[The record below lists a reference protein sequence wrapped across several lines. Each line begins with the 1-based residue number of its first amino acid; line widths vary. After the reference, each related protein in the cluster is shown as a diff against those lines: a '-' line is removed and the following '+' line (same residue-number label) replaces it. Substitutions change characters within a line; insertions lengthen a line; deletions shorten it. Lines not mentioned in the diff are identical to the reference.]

1 MKRILISAALLAATT
16 SALQA
21 HTLDGIVK
29 DNKTGEPLIG
39 TVIRVKELPN
49 VSTTTGLD
57 GTFTLHELPDKGKF
71 TIIVTYM
78 SYKTKEMVVDLA
90 KDYSK
95 GGKDGKDGQ
104 FTIAM
109 DEDTKQL
116 GEVVVTGHREYR
128 SDRSA
133 VETVKNAGNVLN
145 VMSQQSIQLSP
156 DVNVASVLQRVSGVT
171 MERDASGEASY
182 AILRGMDKR
191 YNYTLVNGVKIPSPD
206 DKNRYIPLN
215 IFPSDLM
222 DRLVVSKSLTA
233 DMEGDAA
240 GGVVDMV
247 MKDAPSRFQLQANA
261 AIGATDYFWKDGRN
275 YLTSNR
281 SDYTHKAPYEAFG
294 SEYKAQMGSSKD
306 GSSQIGD
313 FKAGP
318 TQLKSYSNP
327 APNFIGGLSI
337 GNRFWND
344 RLGVMLAGSIQNTFR
359 GTERTYNSV
368 KMASGEQAMYISNL
382 HHRYYSIHDLTAG
395 AHAKIDLTL
404 GNQLMPGAHKLEW
417 YNMYVRTNSKGIRYN
432 NGISTEYIGADSYTQ
447 DDEVRSTS
455 ITQTIFATNLKGTHH
470 LSKDFTIDWS
480 GIFSQAKE
488 EDPDRTYVTLTNT
501 VSTSSADVTASSDGS
516 SDVDAV
522 GGSIWDTN
530 KNIVKTL
537 PKSMERRYQHNKDTD
552 WAGYIN
558 LSYDTHF
565 ANGVDALWKAG
576 AQYRCKERSNRY
588 YSYIFN
594 PADISQQL
602 NGNGLD
608 QFAAIDWVCKTPYS
622 QASQLN
628 YDSKEH
634 IGGAYAMV
642 TFRSNLG
649 ELNAGFRA
657 EHTNQIYT
665 MLQHFRNMGQVGEQ
679 SYWDYLPSASI
690 KWTPTKK
697 MNVRLSYYRSI
708 NRPGF
713 YEIVPYQI
721 QGEEYQEKG
730 NPNLKRARIDNIDLR
745 WEWFPSATEQV
756 LAGVFYKYL
765 KDPIEQVFVTS
776 DGKIG
781 AGTDA
786 YYLPDNLGNAKNMG
800 FEIDVIKYIRHF
812 GLKANYTYTHSE
824 ITTSKREYQEG
835 SAEYKTGVTQTRPLV
850 NQAPHTANLSLL
862 YKDTSHGW
870 NAQLAAS
877 YTGTKLALVSPFKDA
892 DQWDKAMFG
901 LDLSAEKQFKNGFSV
916 FLKANNLLDAK
927 RERFL
932 KTVNKSNLE
941 YEGQKSDKTIV
952 GTYQYGR
959 TFLLG
964 VRYKL

>member
-1 MKRILISAALLAATT
+1 MSAALLAA
-16 SALQA
+16 SATAIHA

-39 TVIRVKELPN
+39 TVVRVKELPN
-49 VSTTTGLD
+49 VGTTTGLD
-57 GTFTLHELPDKGKF
+57 GSFTLHELPDKGKYTLVVSF
-71 TIIVTYM
+71 M
-78 SYKTKEMVVDLA
+78 AYKTKEIVVDVA
-90 KDYSK
+90 NDDKVD
-95 GGKDGKDGQ
+95 
-104 FTIAM
+104 IPM
-109 DEDTKQL
+109 DEDLKQL
-116 GEVVVTGHREYR
+116 GEVVVTGRREYR

-145 VMSQQSIQLSP
+145 VMSLQSIQLSP

-247 MKDAPSRFQLQANA
+247 MKDAPSRFQFQANA
-261 AIGATDYFWKDGRN
+261 AIGTTDYFWKDGRD

-281 SDYTHKAPYEAFG
+281 SDYTKKAPYEAFG
-294 SEYKAQMGSSKD
+294 SEYKASMS
-306 GSSQIGD
+306 D
-313 FKAGP
+313 FKNGP
-318 TQLKSYSNP
+318 MQLKSHSMP
-327 APNFIGGLSI
+327 APNFIGGLSV

-368 KMASGEQAMYISNL
+368 KMASGEQAMYISKLN
-382 HHRYYSIHDLTAG
+382 HRYYSIHDLTTG
-395 AHAKIDLTL
+395 VHAKVDLTL
-404 GNQLMPGAHKLEW
+404 PKHKIEW
-417 YNMYVRTNSKGIRYN
+417 YNMYVRTNSKGVRYN
-432 NGISTEYIGADSYTQ
+432 NSIGTEYIGANSYTQ
-447 DDEVRSTS
+447 DDEIRSLST
-455 ITQTIFATNLKGTHH
+455 TQSIFATNLKGTHH
-470 LSKDFTIDWS
+470 LTKNFTLDWS

-488 EDPDRTYVTLTNT
+488 EDPDRTYVTLSNS
-501 VSTSSADVTASSDGS
+501 VSTEADAEGNILSGNL
-516 SDVDAV
+516 
-522 GGSIWDTN
+522 WDSN
-530 KNIVKTL
+530 KNITKTF
-537 PKSMERRYQHNKDTD
+537 PKDAERRFQHNKDTD

-558 LSYDTHF
+558 LTYDTHF
-565 ANGVDALWKAG
+565 ANDVEALWKAG
-576 AQYRCKERSNRY
+576 AQYRRKERSNRY
-588 YSYIFN
+588 YSYIFS
-594 PADISQQL
+594 PADNAQDL
-602 NGNGLD
+602 DGNGLE
-608 QFAAIDWVCKTPYS
+608 QFDNVDWVCKTPYS

-634 IGGAYAMV
+634 IGGAYTMV
-642 TFRSNLG
+642 TLKTKLG
-649 ELNAGFRA
+649 ELIAGFRA

-665 MLQHFRNMGQVGEQ
+665 MLQHFRNMGQTGEQ
-679 SYWDYLPSASI
+679 SYWDYLPSASL

-697 MNVRLSYYRSI
+697 MNIRLSYYRSI

-721 QGEEYQEKG
+721 MGEEYQEKG

-745 WEWFPSATEQV
+745 WEWFPSKTEQI

-786 YYLPDNLGNAKNMG
+786 YYMPDNLGNAKNMG

-812 GLKANYTYTHSE
+812 GIKANYTYTYSK
-824 ITTSKREYQEG
+824 ITTSKREYKEG
-835 SAEYKTGVTQTRPLV
+835 SAEYKSGVTQSRPLV
-850 NQAPHTANLSLL
+850 NQAPHTANISLL
-862 YKDTSHGW
+862 YKDTENGW
-870 NAQLAAS
+870 NAQLAS
-877 YTGTKLALVSPFKDA
+877 SFTGAKLALVSPFKDA

-901 LDLSAEKQFKNGFSV
+901 IDLSAEKQFKNGFSI
-916 FLKANNLLDAK
+916 FFKANNLLDAK
-927 RERFL
+927 RERYL
-932 KTVNKSNLE
+932 KTVNESNLQYADQKSN
-941 YEGQKSDKTIV
+941 KTII
-952 GTYQYGR
+952 GTYKYGR

>member
-1 MKRILISAALLAATT
+1 MKRLLFSAALLAA
-16 SALQA
+16 SATAIQA

-49 VSTTTGLD
+49 VGTTTGLD
-57 GTFTLHELPDKGKF
+57 GSFTLHELPDKGKYTLVVSF
-71 TIIVTYM
+71 M
-78 SYKTKEMVVDLA
+78 AYKTKEIVVDVA
-90 KDYSK
+90 NDEKVD
-95 GGKDGKDGQ
+95 
-104 FTIAM
+104 IPM
-109 DEDTKQL
+109 DEDLKQL
-116 GEVVVTGHREYR
+116 GEVVVTGRREYR

-247 MKDAPSRFQLQANA
+247 MKDAPSCFQFQANA
-261 AIGATDYFWKDGRN
+261 AIGTTDYFWKDGRD

-281 SDYTHKAPYEAFG
+281 SDYTKKAPYEAFG
-294 SEYKAQMGSSKD
+294 SEYKASMS
-306 GSSQIGD
+306 D
-313 FKAGP
+313 FKNGP
-318 TQLKSYSNP
+318 VQLKSHSMP
-327 APNFIGGLSI
+327 APNFIGGLSV

-344 RLGVMLAGSIQNTFR
+344 RLGVILAGSIQNTFR

-368 KMASGEQAMYISNL
+368 KMASGKQAMYISKLN
-382 HHRYYSIHDLTAG
+382 HRYYSIHDLTTG

-404 GNQLMPGAHKLEW
+404 PGHKIEW
-417 YNMYVRTNSKGIRYN
+417 YNMYVRTNSKGVRYN
-432 NGISTEYIGADSYTQ
+432 NSIGTEYIGANSYTQ
-447 DDEVRSTS
+447 DDEIRSLST
-455 ITQTIFATNLKGTHH
+455 TQSIFATNLKGTHH
-470 LSKDFTIDWS
+470 LTKNFTLDWS

-488 EDPDRTYVTLTNT
+488 EDPDRTYVTLSNS
-501 VSTSSADVTASSDGS
+501 VSTEADADGNILS
-516 SDVDAV
+516 
-522 GGSIWDTN
+522 GNLWDTN
-530 KNIVKTL
+530 KNITKTF
-537 PKSMERRYQHNKDTD
+537 PKDAERRFQHNMDTD

-558 LSYDTHF
+558 LTYDTHF
-565 ANGVDALWKAG
+565 ANDVEALWKAG
-576 AQYRCKERSNRY
+576 AQYRRKERCNRY
-588 YSYIFN
+588 YSYIFS
-594 PADISQQL
+594 PADNAQDL
-602 NGNGLD
+602 DGNGLE
-608 QFAAIDWVCKTPYS
+608 QFDNVDWVCKTPYS

-642 TFRSNLG
+642 TLKTKLG
-649 ELNAGFRA
+649 ELIAGFRA

-665 MLQHFRNMGQVGEQ
+665 MLQHFRNMGQIGEQ
-679 SYWDYLPSASI
+679 SYWDYLPSASL
-690 KWTPTKK
+690 KWTPTKN
-697 MNVRLSYYRSI
+697 MNIRLSYYRSI

-721 QGEEYQEKG
+721 MGEEYQEKG

-745 WEWFPSATEQV
+745 WEWFPSKTEQI

-786 YYLPDNLGNAKNMG
+786 YYMPDNLGNAKNMG

-812 GLKANYTYTHSE
+812 GIKANYTYTYSK
-824 ITTSKREYQEG
+824 ITTSKREYKEG
-835 SAEYKTGVTQTRPLV
+835 SAEYKSGVTQSRPLV
-850 NQAPHTANLSLL
+850 NQAPHTANISLL
-862 YKDTSHGW
+862 YKDTENGW
-870 NAQLAAS
+870 NAQLAS
-877 YTGTKLALVSPFKDA
+877 SFTGAKLALVSPFKDA

-901 LDLSAEKQFKNGFSV
+901 LDLSAEKQFKNGFSI
-916 FLKANNLLDAK
+916 FFKANNLLDAK
-927 RERFL
+927 RERYL
-932 KTVNKSNLE
+932 KTVNESNLE

>member
-1 MKRILISAALLAATT
+1 MKQFILSAVLIAA
-16 SALQA
+16 SATVVSA

-29 DNKTGEPLIG
+29 DNRTGEPLIG
-39 TVIRVKELPN
+39 SVVEVKELPS
-49 VSTTTGLD
+49 VKTTTGLD
-57 GTFTLHELPDKGKF
+57 GSFTLHELPDKGRY
-71 TIIVTYM
+71 TLVVRYI
-78 SYKTKEMVVDLA
+78 SYKTREIPVEVSDKGVV
-90 KDYSK
+90 
-95 GGKDGKDGQ
+95 
-104 FTIAM
+104 TITL
-109 DEDTKQL
+109 DEDLHQL
-116 GEVVVTGHREYR
+116 GEVVIKGHKEYH

-133 VETVKNAGNVLN
+133 IDMEKTAGNVLN

-247 MKDAPSRFQLQANA
+247 MKDAPSHFQIQANA
-261 AIGATDYFWKDGRN
+261 AVGTSDYFWKDGRD
-275 YLTSNR
+275 YLSSNR
-281 SDYTHKAPYEAFG
+281 SDYTHKAPYEANG
-294 SEYKAQMGSSKD
+294 ANYRATTA
-306 GSSQIGD
+306 D
-313 FKAGP
+313 FSNGP
-318 TQLKSYSNP
+318 TQISRHSMP

-337 GNRFWND
+337 GIRFWKD
-344 RLGVMLAGSIQNTFR
+344 RIGVMLAGSIQNTFR

-368 KMASGEQAMYISNL
+368 KMASGEQSMYISSL
-382 HHRYYSIHDLTAG
+382 QHRYYSIHDLTAG
-395 AHAKIDLTL
+395 VHAKVDL
-404 GNQLMPGAHKLEW
+404 QLENNKLEW
-417 YNMYVRTNSKGIRYN
+417 YNMYVCTNSKSVRYN
-432 NGISTEYIGADSYTQ
+432 NSVNTEYISSDSYTQ
-447 DDEVRSTS
+447 DDETRSLS
-455 ITQTIFATNLKGTHH
+455 QTQSIFATHLKGTHH
-470 LSKDFTIDWS
+470 LTKDFTADWA
-480 GIFSQAKE
+480 GIFSQAKA
-488 EDPDRTYVTLTNT
+488 EDPDRVYLSLTNT
-501 VSTSSADVTASSDGS
+501 VQSADGVDGS
-516 SDVDAV
+516 LWS
-522 GGSIWDTN
+522 GN
-530 KNIVKTL
+530 KNILKTL
-537 PKSMERRYQHNKDTD
+537 PKNMERRFQHNTDKD

-558 LSYDTHF
+558 LAYNSQLGNDI
-565 ANGVDALWKAG
+565 NALWKAG
-576 AQYRCKERSNRY
+576 AQYRRKERGNRY

-594 PADISQQL
+594 PSDISQKL
-602 NGNGLD
+602 DGNGFD
-608 QFAAIDWVCKTPYS
+608 QFAAIDWTCKTPYS

-634 IGGAYAMV
+634 IGAAYIM
-642 TFRSNLG
+642 TTLKSRWG
-649 ELNAGFRA
+649 ELNAGVRA

-665 MLQHFRNMGQVGEQ
+665 MLQKFRNMGQVGEQ
-679 SYWDYLPSASI
+679 SDWDWLPSASI

-721 QGEEYQEKG
+721 MGEEYQEKG
-730 NPNLKRARIDNIDLR
+730 NPNLKRARIDNVDLR

-765 KDPIEQVFVTS
+765 QDPIEQVFVAA
-776 DGKIG
+776 DGKLGSG
-781 AGTDA
+781 ADA
-786 YYLPDNLGNAKNMG
+786 YYMPDNLGNAKNYG
-800 FEIDVIKYIRHF
+800 FEIDVVKYIRHF
-812 GLKANYTYTHSE
+812 GIKANYTYTHST
-824 ITTSKREYQEG
+824 ITTTKREYKEG

-862 YKDTSHGW
+862 YKDTNYGW

-901 LDLSAEKQFKNGFSV
+901 LDFSMEKKFPCGVSV

-927 RERFL
+927 RERYL
-932 KTVNKSNLE
+932 KTVNQSNLE
-941 YEGQKSDKTIV
+941 YEGQRSDKTIV
-952 GTYQYGR
+952 GTYKYGR
-959 TFLLG
+959 TFLIG
-964 VRYKL
+964 VRVKM

>member
-1 MKRILISAALLAATT
+1 MKRLFMSAALLAA
-16 SALQA
+16 SATAIQA

-39 TVIRVKELPN
+39 TVVRVKELPN
-49 VSTTTGLD
+49 VGTTTGLD
-57 GTFTLHELPDKGKF
+57 GSFTLHELPDKGKYTLVVSF
-71 TIIVTYM
+71 M
-78 SYKTKEMVVDLA
+78 AYKTKEIVVDVA
-90 KDYSK
+90 NDDKVD
-95 GGKDGKDGQ
+95 
-104 FTIAM
+104 IPM
-109 DEDTKQL
+109 DEDLKQL
-116 GEVVVTGHREYR
+116 GEVVVTGRREYR

-247 MKDAPSRFQLQANA
+247 MKDAPSCFQLQANA
-261 AIGATDYFWKDGRN
+261 AIGTTDYFWKDGRD

-281 SDYTHKAPYEAFG
+281 SDYTKKAPYEAFG
-294 SEYKAQMGSSKD
+294 SEYKASMS
-306 GSSQIGD
+306 D
-313 FKAGP
+313 FKNGP
-318 TQLKSYSNP
+318 MQLKSHSMP
-327 APNFIGGLSI
+327 APNFIGGLSV

-368 KMASGEQAMYISNL
+368 KMASGEQAMYISKLN
-382 HHRYYSIHDLTAG
+382 HRYYSIHDLTTG
-395 AHAKIDLTL
+395 VHAKVDLTL
-404 GNQLMPGAHKLEW
+404 PKHKIEW
-417 YNMYVRTNSKGIRYN
+417 YNMYVRTNSKGVRYN
-432 NGISTEYIGADSYTQ
+432 NSIGTEYIGANSYTQ
-447 DDEVRSTS
+447 DDEIRSLST
-455 ITQTIFATNLKGTHH
+455 TQSIFATNLKGTHH
-470 LSKDFTIDWS
+470 LTKNFTLDWS

-488 EDPDRTYVTLTNT
+488 EDPDRTYVTLSNS
-501 VSTSSADVTASSDGS
+501 VSTEADADGNILS
-516 SDVDAV
+516 
-522 GGSIWDTN
+522 GNLWDTN
-530 KNIVKTL
+530 KNITKTF
-537 PKSMERRYQHNKDTD
+537 PKDAERRFQHNMDTD

-558 LSYDTHF
+558 LTYDTHF
-565 ANGVDALWKAG
+565 ANDVEALWKAG
-576 AQYRCKERSNRY
+576 AQYRRKERSNRY
-588 YSYIFN
+588 YSYIFS
-594 PADISQQL
+594 PADNAQDL
-602 NGNGLD
+602 DGNGLE
-608 QFAAIDWVCKTPYS
+608 QFDNVDWVCKTPYS

-634 IGGAYAMV
+634 IGGAYTMV
-642 TFRSNLG
+642 TLKTKLG
-649 ELNAGFRA
+649 ELIAGFRA

-665 MLQHFRNMGQVGEQ
+665 MLQHFRNMGQTGEQ
-679 SYWDYLPSASI
+679 SYWDYLPSASL

-697 MNVRLSYYRSI
+697 MNIRLSYYRSI

-721 QGEEYQEKG
+721 MGEEYQEKG

-745 WEWFPSATEQV
+745 WEWFPSKTEQI

-786 YYLPDNLGNAKNMG
+786 YYMPDNLGNAKNMG

-812 GLKANYTYTHSE
+812 GIKANYTYTYSK
-824 ITTSKREYQEG
+824 ITTSKREYKEG
-835 SAEYKTGVTQTRPLV
+835 SAEYKSGVTQSRPLV
-850 NQAPHTANLSLL
+850 NQAPHTANISLL
-862 YKDTSHGW
+862 YKDTENGW
-870 NAQLAAS
+870 NAQLAS
-877 YTGTKLALVSPFKDA
+877 SFTGAKLALVSPFKDA
-892 DQWDKAMFG
+892 DQWDNAMFG
-901 LDLSAEKQFKNGFSV
+901 IDLSAEKQFKNGFSI
-916 FLKANNLLDAK
+916 FFKANNLLDAK
-927 RERFL
+927 RERYL
-932 KTVNKSNLE
+932 KTVNESNLQYADQKSN
-941 YEGQKSDKTIV
+941 KTII
-952 GTYQYGR
+952 GTYKYGR

>member
-1 MKRILISAALLAATT
+1 MKRFLLSAALLAAAT
-16 SALQA
+16 SAIHA
-21 HTLDGIVK
+21 HTLDGVVK

-71 TIIVTYM
+71 TIIVSYM
-78 SYKTKEMVVDLA
+78 SYKTREMVVDVA
-90 KDYSK
+90 K
-95 GGKDGKDGQ
+95 KDKVD
-104 FTIAM
+104 IPM
-109 DEDTKQL
+109 DEDLKQL

-133 VETVKNAGNVLN
+133 IETVKNAGNVLN

-247 MKDAPSRFQLQANA
+247 MKDAPSRFQIQANA
-261 AIGATDYFWKDGRN
+261 AIGASDYFWKDGRD

-281 SDYTHKAPYEAFG
+281 SDYTKKSPYEAFG
-294 SEYKAQMGSSKD
+294 KDYKAQMS
-306 GSSQIGD
+306 D
-313 FKAGP
+313 FKNGP
-318 TQLKSYSNP
+318 VQLKSHSLP

-344 RLGVMLAGSIQNTFR
+344 RLGVMLAGSVQNVFR

-382 HHRYYSIHDLTAG
+382 HHRYYSIHDLTTG
-395 AHAKIDLTL
+395 AHAKFDLTL
-404 GNQLMPGAHKLEW
+404 PGNKLEW

-432 NGISTEYIGADSYTQ
+432 SGINTEYIGADSYTQ
-447 DDEVRSTS
+447 DDEIRSLST
-455 ITQTIFATNLKGTHH
+455 TQSIFATNLKGTHH
-470 LSKDFTIDWS
+470 LTKDFTVDWS
-480 GIFSQAKE
+480 GVFSQAKE

-501 VSTSSADVTASSDGS
+501 ISRTAENGG
-516 SDVDAV
+516 DAV
-522 GGSIWDTN
+522 SGSILDGDILEGDIWEGD
-530 KNIVKTL
+530 KNITKTL
-537 PKSMERRYQHNKDTD
+537 PKSAERRFQHNKDTD

-565 ANGVDALWKAG
+565 ANDVEALWKAG
-576 AQYRCKERSNRY
+576 AQYRRKERSNRY

-594 PADISQQL
+594 PADISQRL
-602 NGNGLD
+602 DGNGID
-608 QFAAIDWVCKTPYS
+608 QYANIDWVCKTPYS

-642 TFRSNLG
+642 TLKSELG

-665 MLQHFRNMGQVGEQ
+665 MLQHFRNMGQTGEQ

-721 QGEEYQEKG
+721 MGEEYQEKG

-745 WEWFPSATEQV
+745 WEWFPSKTEQI

-786 YYLPDNLGNAKNMG
+786 YYTPDNLGNAKNMG

-812 GLKANYTYTHSE
+812 GVKANYTYTHSE

-850 NQAPHTANLSLL
+850 NQAPHTANISLL
-862 YKDTSHGW
+862 YKDTEHGW
-870 NAQLAAS
+870 NAQLAS
-877 YTGTKLALVSPFKDA
+877 SFTGTKLALVSPFKDA

-916 FLKANNLLDAK
+916 FFKANNLLDAK
-927 RERFL
+927 RERYL

-952 GTYQYGR
+952 GTYKYGR

>member
-1 MKRILISAALLAATT
+1 MKILFMSAALLAA
-16 SALQA
+16 SATAIQA

-39 TVIRVKELPN
+39 TVVRVKELPN
-49 VSTTTGLD
+49 VGTTTGLD
-57 GTFTLHELPDKGKF
+57 GSFTLHELPDKGKYTLVVSF
-71 TIIVTYM
+71 M
-78 SYKTKEMVVDLA
+78 AYKTKEIVVDVA
-90 KDYSK
+90 NDDKVD
-95 GGKDGKDGQ
+95 
-104 FTIAM
+104 IPM
-109 DEDTKQL
+109 DEDLKQL
-116 GEVVVTGHREYR
+116 GEVVVTGRREYR

-133 VETVKNAGNVLN
+133 VESVKNAGNVLN
-145 VMSQQSIQLSP
+145 VMSQQSILLSP

-247 MKDAPSRFQLQANA
+247 MKDAPSCFQLQANA
-261 AIGATDYFWKDGRN
+261 AIGNTDYFWKDGRD

-281 SDYTHKAPYEAFG
+281 SDYTKKAPYEAFG
-294 SEYKAQMGSSKD
+294 SEYKASMS
-306 GSSQIGD
+306 D
-313 FKAGP
+313 FKNGP
-318 TQLKSYSNP
+318 MQLKSHSMP
-327 APNFIGGLSI
+327 APNFIGGLSV

-368 KMASGEQAMYISNL
+368 KMASGEQAMYISKLN
-382 HHRYYSIHDLTAG
+382 HRYYSIHDLTTG
-395 AHAKIDLTL
+395 VHAKVDLTL
-404 GNQLMPGAHKLEW
+404 PKHKIEW
-417 YNMYVRTNSKGIRYN
+417 YNMYVRTNSKGVRYN
-432 NGISTEYIGADSYTQ
+432 NSIGTEYIGANSYTQ
-447 DDEVRSTS
+447 DDEIRSLST
-455 ITQTIFATNLKGTHH
+455 TQSIFATNLKGTHH
-470 LSKDFTIDWS
+470 LTKNFTLDWS

-488 EDPDRTYVTLTNT
+488 EDPDRTYVTLSNS
-501 VSTSSADVTASSDGS
+501 VSTEADADGNILS
-516 SDVDAV
+516 
-522 GGSIWDTN
+522 GNLWDSN
-530 KNIVKTL
+530 KNITKTF
-537 PKSMERRYQHNKDTD
+537 PKDAERRFQHNKDTD

-558 LSYDTHF
+558 LTYDTHF
-565 ANGVDALWKAG
+565 ANDVEALWKAG
-576 AQYRCKERSNRY
+576 AQYRRKERSNRY
-588 YSYIFN
+588 YSYIFS
-594 PADISQQL
+594 PADNAQDL
-602 NGNGLD
+602 DGNGLE
-608 QFAAIDWVCKTPYS
+608 QFDNVDWVCKTPYS

-634 IGGAYAMV
+634 IGGAYTMV
-642 TFRSNLG
+642 TLKTKLG
-649 ELNAGFRA
+649 ELIAGFRA

-665 MLQHFRNMGQVGEQ
+665 MLQHFRNMGQTGEQ
-679 SYWDYLPSASI
+679 SYWDYLPSASL
-690 KWTPTKK
+690 KWTPTKN
-697 MNVRLSYYRSI
+697 MNIRLSYYRSI

-721 QGEEYQEKG
+721 MGEEYQEKG

-745 WEWFPSATEQV
+745 WEWFPSKTEQI

-786 YYLPDNLGNAKNMG
+786 YYMPDNLGNAKNMG

-812 GLKANYTYTHSE
+812 GIKANYTYTYSK
-824 ITTSKREYQEG
+824 ITTSKREYKEG
-835 SAEYKTGVTQTRPLV
+835 SAEYKSGVTQSRPLV
-850 NQAPHTANLSLL
+850 NQAPHTANISLL
-862 YKDTSHGW
+862 YKDTENGW
-870 NAQLAAS
+870 NAQLAS
-877 YTGTKLALVSPFKDA
+877 SFTGAKLALVSPFKDA
-892 DQWDKAMFG
+892 DQWEKAMFG
-901 LDLSAEKQFKNGFSV
+901 LDLSAEKQFKNGFSI
-916 FLKANNLLDAK
+916 FFKANNLLDAK
-927 RERFL
+927 RERYL
-932 KTVNKSNLE
+932 KTVNESNLE

>member
-1 MKRILISAALLAATT
+1 MKRLFMSAALLAA
-16 SALQA
+16 SATAIQA

-39 TVIRVKELPN
+39 TVVRVKELPN
-49 VSTTTGLD
+49 VGTTTGLD
-57 GTFTLHELPDKGKF
+57 GSFTLHELPDKGKYTLVVSF
-71 TIIVTYM
+71 M
-78 SYKTKEMVVDLA
+78 AYKTKEIVVDVA
-90 KDYSK
+90 NDDKVD
-95 GGKDGKDGQ
+95 
-104 FTIAM
+104 IPM
-109 DEDTKQL
+109 DEDLKQL
-116 GEVVVTGHREYR
+116 GEVVVTGRREYR

-222 DRLVVSKSLTA
+222 ERLVVSKSLTA

-247 MKDAPSRFQLQANA
+247 MKDAPSCFQFQANA
-261 AIGATDYFWKDGRN
+261 AIGTTDYFWKDGRD
-275 YLTSNR
+275 YITSNR
-281 SDYTHKAPYEAFG
+281 SDYTKKAPYEAFG
-294 SEYKAQMGSSKD
+294 SEYKASMS
-306 GSSQIGD
+306 D
-313 FKAGP
+313 FKNGP
-318 TQLKSYSNP
+318 VQLKSHSMP
-327 APNFIGGLSI
+327 APNFIGGLSV

-344 RLGVMLAGSIQNTFR
+344 RLGVILAGSIQNTFR

-368 KMASGEQAMYISNL
+368 KMASGEQAMYISKLN
-382 HHRYYSIHDLTAG
+382 HRYYSIHDLTTG

-404 GNQLMPGAHKLEW
+404 PGHKIEW
-417 YNMYVRTNSKGIRYN
+417 YNMYVRTNSKGVRYN
-432 NGISTEYIGADSYTQ
+432 NSIGTEYIGANSYTQ
-447 DDEVRSTS
+447 DDEIRSLST
-455 ITQTIFATNLKGTHH
+455 TQSIFATNLKGTHH
-470 LSKDFTIDWS
+470 LTKNFTLDWS

-488 EDPDRTYVTLTNT
+488 EDPDRTYVTLSNS
-501 VSTSSADVTASSDGS
+501 VSTEADADGNILS
-516 SDVDAV
+516 
-522 GGSIWDTN
+522 GNLWDTN
-530 KNIVKTL
+530 KNITKTF
-537 PKSMERRYQHNKDTD
+537 PKDAERRFQHNMDTD

-558 LSYDTHF
+558 LTYDTHF
-565 ANGVDALWKAG
+565 ANDVEALWKAG
-576 AQYRCKERSNRY
+576 AQFRRKERSNRY
-588 YSYIFN
+588 YSYIFS
-594 PADISQQL
+594 PADNAQDL
-602 NGNGLD
+602 DGNGLE
-608 QFAAIDWVCKTPYS
+608 QFDNVDWVCKTPYS

-628 YDSKEH
+628 YNSKEH

-642 TFRSNLG
+642 TLKTKLG
-649 ELNAGFRA
+649 ELIAGFRA

-665 MLQHFRNMGQVGEQ
+665 MLQHFRNMGQIGEQ
-679 SYWDYLPSASI
+679 SYWDYLPSASL
-690 KWTPTKK
+690 KWTPTKN
-697 MNVRLSYYRSI
+697 MNIRLSYYRSI

-721 QGEEYQEKG
+721 MGEEYQEKG

-745 WEWFPSATEQV
+745 WEWFPSKTEQI

-786 YYLPDNLGNAKNMG
+786 YYMPDNLGNAKNMG

-812 GLKANYTYTHSE
+812 GIKANYTYTYSK
-824 ITTSKREYQEG
+824 ITTSKREYKEG
-835 SAEYKTGVTQTRPLV
+835 SAEYKSGVTQSRPLV
-850 NQAPHTANLSLL
+850 NQAPHTANISLL
-862 YKDTSHGW
+862 YKDTENGW
-870 NAQLAAS
+870 NAQLAS
-877 YTGTKLALVSPFKDA
+877 SFTGAKLALVSPFKDA

-901 LDLSAEKQFKNGFSV
+901 LDLSAEKQFKNGFSI
-916 FLKANNLLDAK
+916 FFKANNLLDAK
-927 RERFL
+927 RERYL
-932 KTVNKSNLE
+932 KTVNESNLE

>member
-1 MKRILISAALLAATT
+1 MKRLFMSAALLAA
-16 SALQA
+16 SATAIQA

-39 TVIRVKELPN
+39 TVVRVKELPN
-49 VSTTTGLD
+49 VGTTTGLD
-57 GTFTLHELPDKGKF
+57 GSFTLHELPDKGKYTLVISF
-71 TIIVTYM
+71 M
-78 SYKTKEMVVDLA
+78 AYKTKEIVVDVA
-90 KDYSK
+90 NDDKVD
-95 GGKDGKDGQ
+95 
-104 FTIAM
+104 IPM
-109 DEDTKQL
+109 DEDLKQL
-116 GEVVVTGHREYR
+116 GEVVVTGRREYR

-247 MKDAPSRFQLQANA
+247 MKDAPSCFQLQANA
-261 AIGATDYFWKDGRN
+261 AIGTTDYFWKDGRD

-281 SDYTHKAPYEAFG
+281 SDYTKKAPYEAFG
-294 SEYKAQMGSSKD
+294 SEYKASMS
-306 GSSQIGD
+306 D
-313 FKAGP
+313 FKNGP
-318 TQLKSYSNP
+318 MQLKSHSMP
-327 APNFIGGLSI
+327 APNFIGGLSV

-368 KMASGEQAMYISNL
+368 KMASGEQAMYISKLN
-382 HHRYYSIHDLTAG
+382 HRYYSIHDLTTG
-395 AHAKIDLTL
+395 VHAKFDLTL
-404 GNQLMPGAHKLEW
+404 PEHKIEW
-417 YNMYVRTNSKGIRYN
+417 YNMYVRTNSKGVRYN
-432 NGISTEYIGADSYTQ
+432 NSIGTEYIGANSYTQ
-447 DDEVRSTS
+447 DDEIRSLST
-455 ITQTIFATNLKGTHH
+455 TQSIFATNLKGTHH
-470 LSKDFTIDWS
+470 LTKNFTLDWS

-488 EDPDRTYVTLTNT
+488 EDPDRTYVTLSNS
-501 VSTSSADVTASSDGS
+501 VSTEADADGNILS
-516 SDVDAV
+516 
-522 GGSIWDTN
+522 GNLWDTN
-530 KNIVKTL
+530 KNITKTF
-537 PKSMERRYQHNKDTD
+537 PKDAERRFQHNMDTD

-558 LSYDTHF
+558 LTYDTHF
-565 ANGVDALWKAG
+565 ANDVEALWKAG
-576 AQYRCKERSNRY
+576 AQYRRKERSNRY
-588 YSYIFN
+588 YSYIFS
-594 PADISQQL
+594 PADNAQDL
-602 NGNGLD
+602 DGNGLE
-608 QFAAIDWVCKTPYS
+608 QFDNVDWVCKTPYS

-642 TFRSNLG
+642 TLKTKIG

-665 MLQHFRNMGQVGEQ
+665 MLQHFRNMGQMGEQ
-679 SYWDYLPSASI
+679 SYWDYLPSASL

-697 MNVRLSYYRSI
+697 MNIRLSYYRSI

-721 QGEEYQEKG
+721 MGEEYQEKG

-745 WEWFPSATEQV
+745 WEWFPSKTEQI

-786 YYLPDNLGNAKNMG
+786 YYMPDNLGNAKNMG

-812 GLKANYTYTHSE
+812 GIKANYTYTYSK
-824 ITTSKREYQEG
+824 ITTSKREYKEG
-835 SAEYKTGVTQTRPLV
+835 SAEYKSGVTQSRPLV
-850 NQAPHTANLSLL
+850 NQAPHTANISLL
-862 YKDTSHGW
+862 YKDTENGW
-870 NAQLAAS
+870 NAQLAS
-877 YTGTKLALVSPFKDA
+877 SFTGAKLALVSPFKDA

-901 LDLSAEKQFKNGFSV
+901 LDLSAEKQFKNGFSI
-916 FLKANNLLDAK
+916 FFKANNLLDAK
-927 RERFL
+927 RERYL
-932 KTVNKSNLE
+932 KTVNESNLQYADQKSN
-941 YEGQKSDKTIV
+941 KTII
-952 GTYQYGR
+952 GTYKYGR

>member
-1 MKRILISAALLAATT
+1 MKRLFMSAALLAA
-16 SALQA
+16 SATAIQA

-39 TVIRVKELPN
+39 TVVRVKELPN
-49 VSTTTGLD
+49 VGTTTGLD
-57 GTFTLHELPDKGKF
+57 GSFTLHELPDKGKYTLVVSF
-71 TIIVTYM
+71 M
-78 SYKTKEMVVDLA
+78 AYKTKEIVVDVA
-90 KDYSK
+90 NDDKVD
-95 GGKDGKDGQ
+95 
-104 FTIAM
+104 IPM
-109 DEDTKQL
+109 DEDLKQL
-116 GEVVVTGHREYR
+116 GEVVVTGRREYR

-133 VETVKNAGNVLN
+133 VESVKNAGNVLN

-247 MKDAPSRFQLQANA
+247 MKDAPSCFQLQANA
-261 AIGATDYFWKDGRN
+261 AIGTTDYFWKDGRD

-281 SDYTHKAPYEAFG
+281 SDYTKKAPYEAFG
-294 SEYKAQMGSSKD
+294 SEYKASMS
-306 GSSQIGD
+306 D
-313 FKAGP
+313 FKNGP
-318 TQLKSYSNP
+318 MQLKSHSMP
-327 APNFIGGLSI
+327 APNFIGGLSV

-368 KMASGEQAMYISNL
+368 KMASGEQAMYISKLN
-382 HHRYYSIHDLTAG
+382 HRYYSIHDLTTG
-395 AHAKIDLTL
+395 VHAKVDLTL
-404 GNQLMPGAHKLEW
+404 PKHKIEW
-417 YNMYVRTNSKGIRYN
+417 YNMYVRTNSKGVRYN
-432 NGISTEYIGADSYTQ
+432 NSIGTEYIGANSYTQ
-447 DDEVRSTS
+447 DDEIRSLST
-455 ITQTIFATNLKGTHH
+455 TQSIFATNLKGTHH
-470 LSKDFTIDWS
+470 LTKNFTLDWS

-488 EDPDRTYVTLTNT
+488 EDPDRTYVTLSNS
-501 VSTSSADVTASSDGS
+501 VSTEADADGNILS
-516 SDVDAV
+516 
-522 GGSIWDTN
+522 GNLWDTN
-530 KNIVKTL
+530 KNITKTF
-537 PKSMERRYQHNKDTD
+537 PKDAERRFQHNMDTD

-558 LSYDTHF
+558 LTYDTHF
-565 ANGVDALWKAG
+565 ANDVEALWKAG
-576 AQYRCKERSNRY
+576 AQYRRKERSNRY
-588 YSYIFN
+588 YSYIFS
-594 PADISQQL
+594 PADNAQDL
-602 NGNGLD
+602 DGNGLE
-608 QFAAIDWVCKTPYS
+608 QFDNVDWVCKTPYS

-628 YDSKEH
+628 YNSKEH
-634 IGGAYAMV
+634 IGGAYTMV
-642 TFRSNLG
+642 TLKTKLG
-649 ELNAGFRA
+649 ELIAGFRA

-665 MLQHFRNMGQVGEQ
+665 MLQHFRNMGQTGEQ
-679 SYWDYLPSASI
+679 SYWDYLPSASL

-697 MNVRLSYYRSI
+697 MNIRLSYYRSI

-721 QGEEYQEKG
+721 MGEEYQEKG

-745 WEWFPSATEQV
+745 WEWFPSKTEQI

-786 YYLPDNLGNAKNMG
+786 YYMPDNLGNAKNMG

-812 GLKANYTYTHSE
+812 GIKANYTYTYSK
-824 ITTSKREYQEG
+824 ITTSKREYKEG
-835 SAEYKTGVTQTRPLV
+835 SAEYKSGVTQSRPLV
-850 NQAPHTANLSLL
+850 NQAPHTANISLL
-862 YKDTSHGW
+862 YKDTENGW
-870 NAQLAAS
+870 NAQLAS
-877 YTGTKLALVSPFKDA
+877 SFTGAKLALVSPFKDA
-892 DQWDKAMFG
+892 DQWEKAMFG
-901 LDLSAEKQFKNGFSV
+901 LDLSAEKQFKNGFSI
-916 FLKANNLLDAK
+916 FFKANNLLDAK
-927 RERFL
+927 RERYL
-932 KTVNKSNLE
+932 KTVNESNLE

>member
-1 MKRILISAALLAATT
+1 MKRLFMSAALLAA
-16 SALQA
+16 SATAIQA

-39 TVIRVKELPN
+39 TVVRVKELPN
-49 VSTTTGLD
+49 VGTTTGLD
-57 GTFTLHELPDKGKF
+57 GSFTLHELPDKGKYTLVVSF
-71 TIIVTYM
+71 M
-78 SYKTKEMVVDLA
+78 AYKTKEIVVDVA
-90 KDYSK
+90 NDDKVD
-95 GGKDGKDGQ
+95 
-104 FTIAM
+104 IPM
-109 DEDTKQL
+109 DEDLKQL
-116 GEVVVTGHREYR
+116 GEVVVTGRREYR

-133 VETVKNAGNVLN
+133 VESVKNAGNVLN

-247 MKDAPSRFQLQANA
+247 MKDAPSRFQFQANA
-261 AIGATDYFWKDGRN
+261 AIGTTDYFWKDGRD

-281 SDYTHKAPYEAFG
+281 SDYTKKAPYEAFG
-294 SEYKAQMGSSKD
+294 SEYKASMS
-306 GSSQIGD
+306 D
-313 FKAGP
+313 FKNGP
-318 TQLKSYSNP
+318 MQLKSHSMP
-327 APNFIGGLSI
+327 APNFIGGLSV

-368 KMASGEQAMYISNL
+368 KMASGEQAMYISKLN
-382 HHRYYSIHDLTAG
+382 HRYYSIHDLTTG
-395 AHAKIDLTL
+395 VHAKVDLTL
-404 GNQLMPGAHKLEW
+404 PKHKIEW
-417 YNMYVRTNSKGIRYN
+417 YNMYVRTNSKGVRYN
-432 NGISTEYIGADSYTQ
+432 NSIGTEYIGANSYTQ
-447 DDEVRSTS
+447 DDEIRSLST
-455 ITQTIFATNLKGTHH
+455 TQSIFATNLKGTHH
-470 LSKDFTIDWS
+470 LTKNFTLDWS

-488 EDPDRTYVTLTNT
+488 EDPDRTYVTLSNS
-501 VSTSSADVTASSDGS
+501 VSTEADAEGNILSGNL
-516 SDVDAV
+516 
-522 GGSIWDTN
+522 WDTN
-530 KNIVKTL
+530 KNITKTF
-537 PKSMERRYQHNKDTD
+537 PKDAERRFQHNMDTD

-558 LSYDTHF
+558 LTYDTHF
-565 ANGVDALWKAG
+565 ANDVEALWKAG
-576 AQYRCKERSNRY
+576 AQYRRKERSNRY
-588 YSYIFN
+588 YSYIFS
-594 PADISQQL
+594 PAENAQDL
-602 NGNGLD
+602 DGNGLE
-608 QFAAIDWVCKTPYS
+608 QFDNVDWVCKTPYS

-642 TFRSNLG
+642 TLKTKIG
-649 ELNAGFRA
+649 ELIAGFRA

-665 MLQHFRNMGQVGEQ
+665 MLQHFRNMGQTGEQ
-679 SYWDYLPSASI
+679 SYWDYLPSASL
-690 KWTPTKK
+690 KWTPTKN
-697 MNVRLSYYRSI
+697 MNIRLSYYRSI

-721 QGEEYQEKG
+721 MGEEYQEKG

-745 WEWFPSATEQV
+745 WEWFPSKTEQI

-786 YYLPDNLGNAKNMG
+786 YYMPDNLGNAKNMG

-812 GLKANYTYTHSE
+812 GIKANYTYTYSK
-824 ITTSKREYQEG
+824 ITTSKREYKEG
-835 SAEYKTGVTQTRPLV
+835 SAEYKSGVTQSRPLV
-850 NQAPHTANLSLL
+850 NQAPHTANISLL
-862 YKDTSHGW
+862 YKDTENGW
-870 NAQLAAS
+870 NAQLAS
-877 YTGTKLALVSPFKDA
+877 SFTGAKLALVSPFKDA

-901 LDLSAEKQFKNGFSV
+901 IDLSAEKQFKNGFSI
-916 FLKANNLLDAK
+916 FFKANNLLDAK
-927 RERFL
+927 RERYL
-932 KTVNKSNLE
+932 KTVNESNLQYADQKSN
-941 YEGQKSDKTIV
+941 KTII
-952 GTYQYGR
+952 GTYKYGR

>member
-1 MKRILISAALLAATT
+1 MKRLLFSAALLAA
-16 SALQA
+16 SATAIQA

-49 VSTTTGLD
+49 VGTTTGLD
-57 GTFTLHELPDKGKF
+57 GSFTLHELPDKGKY
-71 TIIVTYM
+71 TLVVTFM
-78 SYKTKEMVVDLA
+78 AYKTKEIVVDVA
-90 KDYSK
+90 NDEKVD
-95 GGKDGKDGQ
+95 
-104 FTIAM
+104 IPM
-109 DEDTKQL
+109 DEDLKQL

-261 AIGATDYFWKDGRN
+261 AIGTTDYFWKDGRD
-275 YLTSNR
+275 YIISNR
-281 SDYTHKAPYEAFG
+281 SDYTKKAPYEAFG
-294 SEYKAQMGSSKD
+294 SEYKASIS
-306 GSSQIGD
+306 D
-313 FKAGP
+313 FKNGP
-318 TQLKSYSNP
+318 VQLKSHSMP

-368 KMASGEQAMYISNL
+368 KMASGEQAMYISKLN
-382 HHRYYSIHDLTAG
+382 HRYYSIHDLTTG

-404 GNQLMPGAHKLEW
+404 PGHKIEW
-417 YNMYVRTNSKGIRYN
+417 YNMYVRTNSKGVRYN
-432 NGISTEYIGADSYTQ
+432 NTIGTEYIGANSYTQ
-447 DDEVRSTS
+447 DDEIRSLST
-455 ITQTIFATNLKGTHH
+455 TQSIFATNLKGTHH
-470 LSKDFTIDWS
+470 LTKNFTLDWS

-488 EDPDRTYVTLTNT
+488 EDPDRTYVTLSNS
-501 VSTSSADVTASSDGS
+501 VSTEANADGNILSGNL
-516 SDVDAV
+516 
-522 GGSIWDTN
+522 WDTN
-530 KNIVKTL
+530 KNITKTF
-537 PKSMERRYQHNKDTD
+537 PKDAECRFQHNKDTD

-558 LSYDTHF
+558 LTYDTRF
-565 ANGVDALWKAG
+565 ANDVEALWKAG
-576 AQYRCKERSNRY
+576 AQYRRKERSNRY
-588 YSYIFN
+588 YSYIFS
-594 PADISQQL
+594 PADNAQDL
-602 NGNGLD
+602 DGNGLE
-608 QFAAIDWVCKTPYS
+608 QFDNVDWVCKTPYS

-642 TFRSNLG
+642 TFKSKLG

-665 MLQHFRNMGQVGEQ
+665 MLQHFRNMGQTGEQ
-679 SYWDYLPSASI
+679 SYWDYLPSASL

-721 QGEEYQEKG
+721 MGEEYQEKG

-745 WEWFPSATEQV
+745 WEWFPSNTEQV

-781 AGTDA
+781 SGTDA
-786 YYLPDNLGNAKNMG
+786 YYMPDNLGNAKNMG

-812 GLKANYTYTHSE
+812 GIKANYTYTYSK
-824 ITTSKREYQEG
+824 ITTSKREYKEG
-835 SAEYKTGVTQTRPLV
+835 SAEYKSGVTQSRPLV
-850 NQAPHTANLSLL
+850 NQAPHTANISLL
-862 YKDTSHGW
+862 YKDTENGW
-870 NAQLAAS
+870 NAQLAS
-877 YTGTKLALVSPFKDA
+877 SFTGAKLALVSPFKDA

-901 LDLSAEKQFKNGFSV
+901 LDLSAEKQFKNGFSI
-916 FLKANNLLDAK
+916 FFKANNLLDAK
-927 RERFL
+927 RERYL
-932 KTVNKSNLE
+932 KTVNESNLL
-941 YEGQKSDKTIV
+941 YAGQKSDKTVI
-952 GTYQYGR
+952 GTYKYGR

>member
-1 MKRILISAALLAATT
+1 MKRLFMSAALLAA
-16 SALQA
+16 SATAIQA

-39 TVIRVKELPN
+39 TVVRVKELPN
-49 VSTTTGLD
+49 VGTTTGLD
-57 GTFTLHELPDKGKF
+57 GSFTLHELPDKGKYTLVVSF
-71 TIIVTYM
+71 M
-78 SYKTKEMVVDLA
+78 AYKTKEIVVDVA
-90 KDYSK
+90 NDDKVD
-95 GGKDGKDGQ
+95 
-104 FTIAM
+104 IPM
-109 DEDTKQL
+109 DEDLKQL
-116 GEVVVTGHREYR
+116 GEVVVTGRREYR

-133 VETVKNAGNVLN
+133 VESVKNAGNVLN

-247 MKDAPSRFQLQANA
+247 MKDAPSCFQLQANA
-261 AIGATDYFWKDGRN
+261 AIGTTDYFWKDGRD

-281 SDYTHKAPYEAFG
+281 SDYTKKAPYEAFG
-294 SEYKAQMGSSKD
+294 SEYKASMS
-306 GSSQIGD
+306 D
-313 FKAGP
+313 FKNGP
-318 TQLKSYSNP
+318 MQLKSHSMP
-327 APNFIGGLSI
+327 APNFIGGLSV

-368 KMASGEQAMYISNL
+368 KMASGEQAMYISKLN
-382 HHRYYSIHDLTAG
+382 HRYYSIHDLTTG
-395 AHAKIDLTL
+395 VHAKVDLTL
-404 GNQLMPGAHKLEW
+404 PKHKIEW
-417 YNMYVRTNSKGIRYN
+417 YNMYVRTNS
-432 NGISTEYIGADSYTQ
+432 GANSYTQ
-447 DDEVRSTS
+447 DDEIRSLST
-455 ITQTIFATNLKGTHH
+455 TQSIFATNLKGTHH
-470 LSKDFTIDWS
+470 LTKNFTLDWS

-488 EDPDRTYVTLTNT
+488 EDPDRTYVTLSNS
-501 VSTSSADVTASSDGS
+501 VSTEADADGNILS
-516 SDVDAV
+516 
-522 GGSIWDTN
+522 GNLWDTN
-530 KNIVKTL
+530 KNITKTF
-537 PKSMERRYQHNKDTD
+537 PKDAERRFQHNMDTD

-558 LSYDTHF
+558 LTYDTHF
-565 ANGVDALWKAG
+565 ANDVEALWKAG
-576 AQYRCKERSNRY
+576 AQYRRKERSNRY
-588 YSYIFN
+588 YSYIFS
-594 PADISQQL
+594 PADNAQDL
-602 NGNGLD
+602 DGNGLE
-608 QFAAIDWVCKTPYS
+608 QFDNVDWVCKTPYS

-628 YDSKEH
+628 YNSKEH
-634 IGGAYAMV
+634 IGGAY
-642 TFRSNLG
+642 
-649 ELNAGFRA
+649 
-657 EHTNQIYT
+657 TNQIYT
-665 MLQHFRNMGQVGEQ
+665 MLQHFRNMGQTGEQ
-679 SYWDYLPSASI
+679 SYWDYLPSASL

-697 MNVRLSYYRSI
+697 MNIRLSYYRSI

-721 QGEEYQEKG
+721 MGEEYQEKG

-745 WEWFPSATEQV
+745 WEWFPSKTEQI

-786 YYLPDNLGNAKNMG
+786 YYMPDNLGNAKNMG

-812 GLKANYTYTHSE
+812 GIKANYTYTYSK
-824 ITTSKREYQEG
+824 ITTSKREYKEG
-835 SAEYKTGVTQTRPLV
+835 SAEYKSGVTQSRPLV
-850 NQAPHTANLSLL
+850 NQAPHTANISLL
-862 YKDTSHGW
+862 YKDTENGW
-870 NAQLAAS
+870 NAQLAS
-877 YTGTKLALVSPFKDA
+877 SFTGAKLALVSPFKDA

-901 LDLSAEKQFKNGFSV
+901 IDLSAEKQFKNGFSI
-916 FLKANNLLDAK
+916 FFKANNLLDAK
-927 RERFL
+927 RERYL
-932 KTVNKSNLE
+932 KTVNESNLQYADQKSN
-941 YEGQKSDKTIV
+941 KTII
-952 GTYQYGR
+952 GTYKYGR

>member
-1 MKRILISAALLAATT
+1 MKRFLLSAALLAAATT
-16 SALQA
+16 AIQA

-39 TVIRVKELPN
+39 TVVRVKELPN
-49 VSTTTGLD
+49 VGTTTGLD
-57 GTFTLHELPDKGKF
+57 GSFTLHELPDKGKYTLVVSF
-71 TIIVTYM
+71 M
-78 SYKTKEMVVDLA
+78 AYKTKEIVVDVA
-90 KDYSK
+90 NDDKVD
-95 GGKDGKDGQ
+95 
-104 FTIAM
+104 IPM
-109 DEDTKQL
+109 DEDLKQL
-116 GEVVVTGHREYR
+116 GEVVVTGRREYR

-133 VETVKNAGNVLN
+133 VESVKNAGNVLN
-145 VMSQQSIQLSP
+145 VMSQQSILLSP

-247 MKDAPSRFQLQANA
+247 MKDAPSCFQLQANA
-261 AIGATDYFWKDGRN
+261 AIGTTDYFWKDGRD

-281 SDYTHKAPYEAFG
+281 SDYTKKAPYEAFG
-294 SEYKAQMGSSKD
+294 SEYKASMS
-306 GSSQIGD
+306 D
-313 FKAGP
+313 FKNGP
-318 TQLKSYSNP
+318 MQLKSHSMP
-327 APNFIGGLSI
+327 APNFIGGLSV

-368 KMASGEQAMYISNL
+368 KMASGEQAMYISKLN
-382 HHRYYSIHDLTAG
+382 HRYYSIHDLTTG
-395 AHAKIDLTL
+395 VHAKVDLTL
-404 GNQLMPGAHKLEW
+404 PKHKIEW
-417 YNMYVRTNSKGIRYN
+417 YNMYVRTNSKGVRYN
-432 NGISTEYIGADSYTQ
+432 NSIGTEYIGANSYTQ
-447 DDEVRSTS
+447 DDEIRSLST
-455 ITQTIFATNLKGTHH
+455 TQSIFATNLKGTHH
-470 LSKDFTIDWS
+470 LTKNFTLDWS

-488 EDPDRTYVTLTNT
+488 EDPDRTYVTLSNS
-501 VSTSSADVTASSDGS
+501 VSTEADADGNILS
-516 SDVDAV
+516 
-522 GGSIWDTN
+522 GNLWDSN
-530 KNIVKTL
+530 KNITKTF
-537 PKSMERRYQHNKDTD
+537 PKDAERRFQHNMDTD

-558 LSYDTHF
+558 LTYDTHF
-565 ANGVDALWKAG
+565 ANDVEALWKAG
-576 AQYRCKERSNRY
+576 AQYRRKERSNRY
-588 YSYIFN
+588 YSYIFS
-594 PADISQQL
+594 PADNAQDL
-602 NGNGLD
+602 DGNGLE
-608 QFAAIDWVCKTPYS
+608 QFDNVDWVCKTPYS

-642 TFRSNLG
+642 TLKTKLG
-649 ELNAGFRA
+649 ELIAGFRA

-665 MLQHFRNMGQVGEQ
+665 MLQHFRNMGQTGEQ
-679 SYWDYLPSASI
+679 SYWDYLPSASL
-690 KWTPTKK
+690 KWTPTKN
-697 MNVRLSYYRSI
+697 MNIRLSYYRSI

-721 QGEEYQEKG
+721 MGEEYQEKG

-745 WEWFPSATEQV
+745 LEWFPSKTEQI

-786 YYLPDNLGNAKNMG
+786 YYMPDNLGNAKNMG

-812 GLKANYTYTHSE
+812 GIKANYTYTYSK
-824 ITTSKREYQEG
+824 ITTSKREYKEG
-835 SAEYKTGVTQTRPLV
+835 SAEYKSGVTQSRPLV
-850 NQAPHTANLSLL
+850 NQAPHTANISLL
-862 YKDTSHGW
+862 YKDTENGW
-870 NAQLAAS
+870 NAQLAS
-877 YTGTKLALVSPFKDA
+877 SFTGAKLALVSPFKDA
-892 DQWDKAMFG
+892 DQWEKAMFG
-901 LDLSAEKQFKNGFSV
+901 LDLSAEKQFKNGFSI
-916 FLKANNLLDAK
+916 FFKANNLLDAK
-927 RERFL
+927 RERYL
-932 KTVNKSNLE
+932 KTVNESNLQYADQKSN
-941 YEGQKSDKTIV
+941 KTII
-952 GTYQYGR
+952 GTYKYGR

>member
-1 MKRILISAALLAATT
+1 MSAALLAAAT
-16 SALQA
+16 SAIQA

-57 GTFTLHELPDKGKF
+57 GTFTLHELPDKGKV
-71 TIIVTYM
+71 TLIVSYM
-78 SYKTKEMVVDLA
+78 AYKTREMVVDVA
-90 KDYSK
+90 KDFSK
-95 GGKDGKDGQ
+95 DRKEGKDGHL
-104 FTIAM
+104 TIAM
-109 DEDTKQL
+109 DEDLKQL

-133 VETVKNAGNVLN
+133 IETVKNAGNVLN

-247 MKDAPSRFQLQANA
+247 MKDAPSRFQIQANA
-261 AIGATDYFWKDGRN
+261 AIGASDYFWKDGRD

-281 SDYTHKAPYEAFG
+281 SDYTKKSPYEAFG
-294 SEYKAQMGSSKD
+294 KDYKAQMS
-306 GSSQIGD
+306 D
-313 FKAGP
+313 FKNGP
-318 TQLKSYSNP
+318 VQLKSHSLP

-344 RLGVMLAGSIQNTFR
+344 RLGVMLAGSVQNVFR

-382 HHRYYSIHDLTAG
+382 QHRYYSIHDLTAG

-404 GNQLMPGAHKLEW
+404 PGHKLEW
-417 YNMYVRTNSKGIRYN
+417 YNMYVRTNSKGTRYN
-432 NGISTEYIGADSYTQ
+432 NSVNTEYIGADSYTQ
-447 DDEVRSTS
+447 DDEVRSLST
-455 ITQTIFATNLKGTHH
+455 TQSIFATNLKGTHH
-470 LSKDFTIDWS
+470 LTKDFTVDWS
-480 GIFSQAKE
+480 GVFSQAKE

-501 VSTSSADVTASSDGS
+501 VSRTAENGG
-516 SDVDAV
+516 DAV
-522 GGSIWDTN
+522 SGSIWEGD
-530 KNIVKTL
+530 KNITKTL
-537 PKSMERRYQHNKDTD
+537 PKSAERRFQHNKDTD

-558 LSYDTHF
+558 LSYDTRF
-565 ANGVDALWKAG
+565 ANDVEALWKAG
-576 AQYRCKERSNRY
+576 AQYRRKERSNRY

-594 PADISQQL
+594 PADISQRL
-602 NGNGLD
+602 DGNGID
-608 QFAAIDWVCKTPYS
+608 QFAHIDWVCKTPYS

-642 TFRSNLG
+642 TLKSEVG

-690 KWTPTKK
+690 KWTPTRK

-745 WEWFPSATEQV
+745 WEWFPSKTEQI

-786 YYLPDNLGNAKNMG
+786 YYMPDNLGNAKNMG
-800 FEIDVIKYIRHF
+800 FEIDLIKYIRHF
-812 GLKANYTYTHSE
+812 GVKANYTYTHSE

-835 SAEYKTGVTQTRPLV
+835 SAEYKSGVTQTRPLV
-850 NQAPHTANLSLL
+850 NQAPHTANISLL
-862 YKDTSHGW
+862 YKDTENGW
-870 NAQLAAS
+870 NAQLAS
-877 YTGTKLALVSPFKDA
+877 SFTGTKLALVSPFKDA

-901 LDLSAEKQFKNGFSV
+901 LDLSAEKQFKNGISIF
-916 FLKANNLLDAK
+916 FKANNLLDAK
-927 RERFL
+927 RERYL

-964 VRYKL
+964 VRYKLLKVKR

>member
-1 MKRILISAALLAATT
+1 MKILFMSAALLAA
-16 SALQA
+16 SATAIQA

-39 TVIRVKELPN
+39 TVVRVKELPN
-49 VSTTTGLD
+49 VGTTTGLD
-57 GTFTLHELPDKGKF
+57 GSFTLHELPDKGKYTLVVSF
-71 TIIVTYM
+71 M
-78 SYKTKEMVVDLA
+78 AYKTKEIVVDVA
-90 KDYSK
+90 NDDKVD
-95 GGKDGKDGQ
+95 
-104 FTIAM
+104 IPM
-109 DEDTKQL
+109 DEDLKQL
-116 GEVVVTGHREYR
+116 GEVVVTGRREYR

-133 VETVKNAGNVLN
+133 VESVKNAGNVLN

-247 MKDAPSRFQLQANA
+247 MKDAPSCFQLQANA
-261 AIGATDYFWKDGRN
+261 AIGTTDYFWKDGRD

-281 SDYTHKAPYEAFG
+281 SDYTKKAPYEAFG
-294 SEYKAQMGSSKD
+294 SEYKASMS
-306 GSSQIGD
+306 D
-313 FKAGP
+313 FKNGP
-318 TQLKSYSNP
+318 VQLKSHSMP
-327 APNFIGGLSI
+327 APNFIGGLSV

-368 KMASGEQAMYISNL
+368 KMASGEQAMYISKLN
-382 HHRYYSIHDLTAG
+382 HRYYSIHNLTTG
-395 AHAKIDLTL
+395 VHAKVDLTL
-404 GNQLMPGAHKLEW
+404 PKHKIEW
-417 YNMYVRTNSKGIRYN
+417 YNMYVRTNSKGVRYN
-432 NGISTEYIGADSYTQ
+432 NSIGTEYIGANSYTQ
-447 DDEVRSTS
+447 DDEIRSLST
-455 ITQTIFATNLKGTHH
+455 TQSIFATNLKGTHH
-470 LSKDFTIDWS
+470 LTKNFTLDWS

-488 EDPDRTYVTLTNT
+488 EDPDRTYVTLSNS
-501 VSTSSADVTASSDGS
+501 VSTEADADGNILS
-516 SDVDAV
+516 
-522 GGSIWDTN
+522 GNLWDSN
-530 KNIVKTL
+530 KNITKTF
-537 PKSMERRYQHNKDTD
+537 PKDAERRFQHNKDTD

-558 LSYDTHF
+558 LTYDTHF
-565 ANGVDALWKAG
+565 ANDVEALWKAG
-576 AQYRCKERSNRY
+576 AQYRRKERSNRY
-588 YSYIFN
+588 YSYIFS
-594 PADISQQL
+594 PADNAQDL
-602 NGNGLD
+602 DGNGLE
-608 QFAAIDWVCKTPYS
+608 QFDNVDWVCKTPYS

-628 YDSKEH
+628 YNSKEH

-642 TFRSNLG
+642 TLKTKLG
-649 ELNAGFRA
+649 ELIAGFRA

-665 MLQHFRNMGQVGEQ
+665 MLQHFRNMGQTGEQ
-679 SYWDYLPSASI
+679 SYWDYLPSASL
-690 KWTPTKK
+690 KWTPTKN
-697 MNVRLSYYRSI
+697 MNIRLSYYRSI

-721 QGEEYQEKG
+721 MGEEYQEKG

-745 WEWFPSATEQV
+745 WEWFPSKTEQI

-786 YYLPDNLGNAKNMG
+786 YYMPDNLGNAKNMG

-812 GLKANYTYTHSE
+812 GIKANYTYTYSK
-824 ITTSKREYQEG
+824 ITTSKREYKEG
-835 SAEYKTGVTQTRPLV
+835 SAEYKSGVTQSRPLV
-850 NQAPHTANLSLL
+850 NQAPHTANISLL
-862 YKDTSHGW
+862 YKDTENGW
-870 NAQLAAS
+870 NAQLAS
-877 YTGTKLALVSPFKDA
+877 SFTGAKLALVSPFKDA

-901 LDLSAEKQFKNGFSV
+901 LDLSAEKQFKNGFSI
-916 FLKANNLLDAK
+916 FFKANNLLDAK
-927 RERFL
+927 RERYL
-932 KTVNKSNLE
+932 KTVNESNLQYADQKSN
-941 YEGQKSDKTIV
+941 KTII
-952 GTYQYGR
+952 GTYKYGR

>member
-1 MKRILISAALLAATT
+1 M
-16 SALQA
+16 
-21 HTLDGIVK
+21 
-29 DNKTGEPLIG
+29 
-39 TVIRVKELPN
+39 IRVKELPS

-57 GTFTLHELPDKGKF
+57 GTFTLRELPDRGRY
-71 TIIVTYM
+71 TLVVSYM
-78 SYKTKEMVVDLA
+78 AYKTREMVVDVA
-90 KDYSK
+90 KDYDK
-95 GGKDGKDGQ
+95 GSEKGKDGQ
-104 FTIAM
+104 LIIAL
-109 DEDTKQL
+109 DEDLQQL
-116 GEVVVTGHREYR
+116 GEVVVTGRYEYR

-133 VETVKNAGNVLN
+133 VETVKNAASVLN

-171 MERDASGEASY
+171 MEHDASGEASY

-206 DKNRYIPLN
+206 DKNRYVPLN

-247 MKDAPSRFQLQANA
+247 MKDAPARFQLQVNA
-261 AIGATDYFWKDGRN
+261 AVGMSDYFWSGARD
-275 YLTSNR
+275 YLTTNR
-281 SDYTHKAPYEAFG
+281 SDYTHRSPYEAFG
-294 SEYKAQMGSSKD
+294 SDYKASA
-306 GSSQIGD
+306 
-313 FKAGP
+313 FAFRNGP
-318 TQLKSYSNP
+318 VQLKSHATP
-327 APNFIGGLSI
+327 APNFIGGLSV
-337 GNRFWND
+337 GDRFWNN
-344 RLGVMLAGSIQNTFR
+344 RIGVMLAGSVQNTFR

-368 KMASGEQAMYISNL
+368 KMASGEQAMYISTLN
-382 HHRYYSIHDLTAG
+382 HRYYSVHDFTAG
-395 AHAKIDLTL
+395 LHAKLDLSL
-404 GNQLMPGAHKLEW
+404 SNHKLEW
-417 YNMYVRTNSKGIRYN
+417 YNMYVRTNSKGVRYN
-432 NGISTEYIGADSYTQ
+432 NGVNTEYISADSYTQ
-447 DDEVRSTS
+447 DDELRSIS
-455 ITQTIFATNLKGTHH
+455 STQSIFATNLKGTHR
-470 LSKDFTIDWS
+470 LTDRFTVDWS
-480 GIFSQAKE
+480 GVFSQAKE
-488 EDPDRTYVTLTNT
+488 VDPDRTYVTLTNT
-501 VSTSSADVTASSDGS
+501 VGRNADAEG
-516 SDVDAV
+516 DAV
-522 GGSIWDTN
+522 SGSIWSHN
-530 KNIVKTL
+530 KNILKTL
-537 PKSMERRYQHNKDTD
+537 PKNAERRFQHNKDTD

-558 LSYDTHF
+558 LAYDTRF
-565 ANGVDALWKAG
+565 GDKLDALWKAG
-576 AQYRCKERSNRY
+576 AQYRRKERSNRY
-588 YSYIFN
+588 YSYVFN

-602 NGNGLD
+602 DGNGYE
-608 QFAAIDWVCKTPYS
+608 QFANVDWVCKTPYS

-634 IGGAYAMV
+634 IGGVYAMA
-642 TFRSNLG
+642 TLSSALG
-649 ELNAGFRA
+649 ELNVGLRT

-679 SYWDYLPSASI
+679 SYWDYLPSASV

-730 NPNLKRARIDNIDLR
+730 NPELKRARIDNIDLR
-745 WEWFPSATEQV
+745 WEWFPSSTEQI

-765 KDPIEQVFVTS
+765 KNPIEQVFVTS

-786 YYLPDNLGNAKNMG
+786 YYMPANLGNAKNMG

-812 GLKANYTYTHSE
+812 GVKANYTYTHSE
-824 ITTSKREYQEG
+824 ITTSKRQYKEG

-862 YKDTSHGW
+862 YKDTEHGW

-877 YTGTKLALVSPFKDA
+877 FTGTKLALVSPFKDA

-901 LDLSAEKQFKNGFSV
+901 LDFSAEKKFHNGISLF
-916 FLKANNLLDAK
+916 FKANNLLDAK
-927 RERFL
+927 RERYL
-932 KTVNKSNLE
+932 KTVNQSNLE

-952 GTYQYGR
+952 GTYRYGR

>member
-1 MKRILISAALLAATT
+1 MKRLLFSAALLAA
-16 SALQA
+16 SATAIQA

-49 VSTTTGLD
+49 VGTTTGLD
-57 GTFTLHELPDKGKF
+57 GSFTLHELPDKGKY
-71 TIIVTYM
+71 TLVVTFM
-78 SYKTKEMVVDLA
+78 AYKTKEIVVDVA
-90 KDYSK
+90 NDEKVD
-95 GGKDGKDGQ
+95 
-104 FTIAM
+104 IPM
-109 DEDTKQL
+109 DEDLKQL

-261 AIGATDYFWKDGRN
+261 AIGTTDYFWKDGRD
-275 YLTSNR
+275 YITSNR
-281 SDYTHKAPYEAFG
+281 SDYTKKAPYEAFG
-294 SEYKAQMGSSKD
+294 SEYKASIS
-306 GSSQIGD
+306 D
-313 FKAGP
+313 FKNGP
-318 TQLKSYSNP
+318 VQLKSHSMP

-344 RLGVMLAGSIQNTFR
+344 RLGVMLAGSVQNTFR

-368 KMASGEQAMYISNL
+368 KMASGEQAMYISKLN
-382 HHRYYSIHDLTAG
+382 HRYYSIHDLTTG

-404 GNQLMPGAHKLEW
+404 PGHKIEW
-417 YNMYVRTNSKGIRYN
+417 YNMYVRTNSKGVRYN
-432 NGISTEYIGADSYTQ
+432 NTIGTEYIGANSYTQ
-447 DDEVRSTS
+447 DDEIRSLST
-455 ITQTIFATNLKGTHH
+455 TQSIFATNLKGTHH
-470 LSKDFTIDWS
+470 LTKNFTLDWS

-488 EDPDRTYVTLTNT
+488 EDPDRTYVTLSNS
-501 VSTSSADVTASSDGS
+501 VSTEANANGNILSGNL
-516 SDVDAV
+516 
-522 GGSIWDTN
+522 WDTN
-530 KNIVKTL
+530 KNITKTF
-537 PKSMERRYQHNKDTD
+537 PKDAERRFQHNKDTD

-558 LSYDTHF
+558 LTYDTRL
-565 ANGVDALWKAG
+565 ANDVEALWKAG
-576 AQYRCKERSNRY
+576 AQYRRKERSNRY
-588 YSYIFN
+588 YSYIFS
-594 PADISQQL
+594 PADNAQDL
-602 NGNGLD
+602 DGNGLE
-608 QFAAIDWVCKTPYS
+608 QFDNVDWVCKTPYS

-642 TFRSNLG
+642 TFKSKLG

-665 MLQHFRNMGQVGEQ
+665 MLQHFRNMGQTGEQ
-679 SYWDYLPSASI
+679 SYWDYLPSASL

-721 QGEEYQEKG
+721 MGEEYQEKG

-745 WEWFPSATEQV
+745 WEWFPSNTEQV

-781 AGTDA
+781 SGTDA
-786 YYLPDNLGNAKNMG
+786 YYMPDNLGNAKNMG

-812 GLKANYTYTHSE
+812 GIKANYTYTYSK
-824 ITTSKREYQEG
+824 ITTSKREYKEG
-835 SAEYKTGVTQTRPLV
+835 SAEYKSGVTQSRPLV
-850 NQAPHTANLSLL
+850 NQAPHTANISLL
-862 YKDTSHGW
+862 YKDTENGW
-870 NAQLAAS
+870 NAQLAS
-877 YTGTKLALVSPFKDA
+877 SFTGAKLALVSPFKDA

-901 LDLSAEKQFKNGFSV
+901 LDLSAEKQFKNGFSI
-916 FLKANNLLDAK
+916 FFKANNLLDAK
-927 RERFL
+927 RERYL
-932 KTVNKSNLE
+932 KTVNESNLQ
-941 YEGQKSDKTIV
+941 YAGQKSDKTVI
-952 GTYQYGR
+952 GTYKYGR

>member
-1 MKRILISAALLAATT
+1 MKRLFMSAALLAA
-16 SALQA
+16 SATAIQA

-49 VSTTTGLD
+49 VGTTTGLD
-57 GTFTLHELPDKGKF
+57 GSFTLHELPDKGKYTLVVSF
-71 TIIVTYM
+71 M
-78 SYKTKEMVVDLA
+78 AYKTKEIVVDVA
-90 KDYSK
+90 NDEKVD
-95 GGKDGKDGQ
+95 
-104 FTIAM
+104 IPM
-109 DEDTKQL
+109 DEDLKQL
-116 GEVVVTGHREYR
+116 GEVVVTGRREYR

-247 MKDAPSRFQLQANA
+247 MKDAPSCFQLQANA
-261 AIGATDYFWKDGRN
+261 AIGTTDYFWKDGRD

-281 SDYTHKAPYEAFG
+281 SDYTKKAPYEAFG
-294 SEYKAQMGSSKD
+294 SEYKASMS
-306 GSSQIGD
+306 D
-313 FKAGP
+313 FKNGP
-318 TQLKSYSNP
+318 MQLKSHSMP
-327 APNFIGGLSI
+327 APNFIGGLSV

-368 KMASGEQAMYISNL
+368 KMASGEQAMYISKLN
-382 HHRYYSIHDLTAG
+382 HRYYSIHDLTTG
-395 AHAKIDLTL
+395 VHAKFDLTL
-404 GNQLMPGAHKLEW
+404 PEHKIEW
-417 YNMYVRTNSKGIRYN
+417 YNMYVRTNSKGVRYN
-432 NGISTEYIGADSYTQ
+432 NSIGTEYIGANSYTQ
-447 DDEVRSTS
+447 DDEIRSLST
-455 ITQTIFATNLKGTHH
+455 TQSIFATNLKGTHH
-470 LSKDFTIDWS
+470 LTKNFTLDWS

-488 EDPDRTYVTLTNT
+488 EDPDRTYVTLSNS
-501 VSTSSADVTASSDGS
+501 VSTEADADGNILS
-516 SDVDAV
+516 
-522 GGSIWDTN
+522 GNLWDTN
-530 KNIVKTL
+530 KNITKTF
-537 PKSMERRYQHNKDTD
+537 PKDAERRFQHNMDTD

-558 LSYDTHF
+558 LTYDTHF
-565 ANGVDALWKAG
+565 ANDVEALWKAG
-576 AQYRCKERSNRY
+576 AQYRRKERCNRY
-588 YSYIFN
+588 YSYIFS
-594 PADISQQL
+594 PADNAQDL
-602 NGNGLD
+602 DGNGLE
-608 QFAAIDWVCKTPYS
+608 QFDNVDWVCKTPYS

-642 TFRSNLG
+642 TLKTKIG

-665 MLQHFRNMGQVGEQ
+665 MLQHFRNMGQIGEQ
-679 SYWDYLPSASI
+679 SYWDYLPSASL

-697 MNVRLSYYRSI
+697 MNIRLSYYRSI

-721 QGEEYQEKG
+721 MGEEYQEKG

-745 WEWFPSATEQV
+745 WEWFPSKTEQI

-786 YYLPDNLGNAKNMG
+786 YYMPDNLGNAKNMG

-812 GLKANYTYTHSE
+812 GIKANYTYTYSK
-824 ITTSKREYQEG
+824 ITTSKREYKEG
-835 SAEYKTGVTQTRPLV
+835 SAEYKSGVTQSRPLV
-850 NQAPHTANLSLL
+850 NQAPHTANISLL
-862 YKDTSHGW
+862 YKDTENGW
-870 NAQLAAS
+870 NAQLAS
-877 YTGTKLALVSPFKDA
+877 SFTGAKLALVSPFKDA

-901 LDLSAEKQFKNGFSV
+901 LDLSAEKQFKNGFSI
-916 FLKANNLLDAK
+916 FFKANNILDAK
-927 RERFL
+927 RERYL
-932 KTVNKSNLE
+932 KTVNESNLQYADQKSN
-941 YEGQKSDKTIV
+941 KTII
-952 GTYQYGR
+952 GTYKYGR

>member
-1 MKRILISAALLAATT
+1 MKRLLFSAALLAA
-16 SALQA
+16 SATAIQA

-49 VSTTTGLD
+49 VGTTTGLD
-57 GTFTLHELPDKGKF
+57 GSFTLHELPDKGKYTLVVSF
-71 TIIVTYM
+71 M
-78 SYKTKEMVVDLA
+78 AYKTKEIVVDVA
-90 KDYSK
+90 NDDKVD
-95 GGKDGKDGQ
+95 
-104 FTIAM
+104 IPM
-109 DEDTKQL
+109 DEDLKQL
-116 GEVVVTGHREYR
+116 GEVVVTGRREYR

-133 VETVKNAGNVLN
+133 VESVKNAGNVLN

-247 MKDAPSRFQLQANA
+247 MKDAPSCFQLQANA
-261 AIGATDYFWKDGRN
+261 AIGTTDYFWKDGRD

-281 SDYTHKAPYEAFG
+281 SDYTKKAPYEAFG
-294 SEYKAQMGSSKD
+294 SEYKASMS
-306 GSSQIGD
+306 D
-313 FKAGP
+313 FKNGP
-318 TQLKSYSNP
+318 VQLKSHSMP
-327 APNFIGGLSI
+327 APNFIGGLSV

-344 RLGVMLAGSIQNTFR
+344 RLGVILAGSIQNTFR

-368 KMASGEQAMYISNL
+368 KMASGEQAMYISKLN
-382 HHRYYSIHDLTAG
+382 HRYYSIHDLTTG

-404 GNQLMPGAHKLEW
+404 PGHKIEW
-417 YNMYVRTNSKGIRYN
+417 YNMYVRTNSKGVRYN
-432 NGISTEYIGADSYTQ
+432 NSIGTEYIGANSYTQ
-447 DDEVRSTS
+447 DDEIRSLST
-455 ITQTIFATNLKGTHH
+455 TQSIFATNLKGTHH
-470 LSKDFTIDWS
+470 LTKNFTLDWS

-488 EDPDRTYVTLTNT
+488 EDPDRTYVTLSNS
-501 VSTSSADVTASSDGS
+501 VSTEADADGNILS
-516 SDVDAV
+516 
-522 GGSIWDTN
+522 GNLWDTN
-530 KNIVKTL
+530 KNITKTF
-537 PKSMERRYQHNKDTD
+537 PKDAERRFQHNMDTD

-558 LSYDTHF
+558 LTYDTHF
-565 ANGVDALWKAG
+565 ANDVEALWKAG
-576 AQYRCKERSNRY
+576 AQYRRKERCNRY
-588 YSYIFN
+588 YSYIFR
-594 PADISQQL
+594 PADNAQDL
-602 NGNGLD
+602 DGNGLELFD
-608 QFAAIDWVCKTPYS
+608 NVDWVCKTPYS

-642 TFRSNLG
+642 TLKTKLG
-649 ELNAGFRA
+649 ELIAGFRA

-665 MLQHFRNMGQVGEQ
+665 MLQHFRNMGQIGEQ
-679 SYWDYLPSASI
+679 SYWDYLPSASL
-690 KWTPTKK
+690 KWTPTKN
-697 MNVRLSYYRSI
+697 MNIRLSYYRSI

-721 QGEEYQEKG
+721 MGEEYQEKG

-745 WEWFPSATEQV
+745 WEWFPSKTEQI

-786 YYLPDNLGNAKNMG
+786 YYMPDNLGNAKNMG

-812 GLKANYTYTHSE
+812 GIKANYTYTYSK
-824 ITTSKREYQEG
+824 ITTSKREYKEG
-835 SAEYKTGVTQTRPLV
+835 SAEYKSGVTQSRPLV
-850 NQAPHTANLSLL
+850 NQAPHTANISLL
-862 YKDTSHGW
+862 YKDTENGW
-870 NAQLAAS
+870 NAQLAS
-877 YTGTKLALVSPFKDA
+877 SFTGAKLALVSPFKDA

-901 LDLSAEKQFKNGFSV
+901 LDLSAEKQFKNGFSI
-916 FLKANNLLDAK
+916 FFKANNLLDAK
-927 RERFL
+927 RERYL
-932 KTVNKSNLE
+932 KTVNESNLE

>member
-1 MKRILISAALLAATT
+1 MKRLFMSAALLAA
-16 SALQA
+16 SATAIQA

-39 TVIRVKELPN
+39 TVVRVKELPN
-49 VSTTTGLD
+49 VGTTTGLD
-57 GTFTLHELPDKGKF
+57 GSFTLHELPDKGKYTLVVSF
-71 TIIVTYM
+71 M
-78 SYKTKEMVVDLA
+78 AYKTKEIVVDVA
-90 KDYSK
+90 NDDKVD
-95 GGKDGKDGQ
+95 
-104 FTIAM
+104 IPM
-109 DEDTKQL
+109 DEDLKQL
-116 GEVVVTGHREYR
+116 GEVVVTGRREYR

-133 VETVKNAGNVLN
+133 VESVKNAGNVLN

-247 MKDAPSRFQLQANA
+247 MKDAPSCFQLQANA
-261 AIGATDYFWKDGRN
+261 AIGTTDYFWKDGRD

-281 SDYTHKAPYEAFG
+281 SDYTKKAPYEAFG
-294 SEYKAQMGSSKD
+294 SEYKASMS
-306 GSSQIGD
+306 D
-313 FKAGP
+313 FKNGP
-318 TQLKSYSNP
+318 MQLKSHSMP
-327 APNFIGGLSI
+327 APNFIGGLSV

-368 KMASGEQAMYISNL
+368 KMASGEQAMYISKLN
-382 HHRYYSIHDLTAG
+382 HRYYSIHDLTTG
-395 AHAKIDLTL
+395 VHAKVDLTL
-404 GNQLMPGAHKLEW
+404 PKHKIEW
-417 YNMYVRTNSKGIRYN
+417 YNMYVRINSKGVRYN
-432 NGISTEYIGADSYTQ
+432 NSIGTEYIGANSYTQ
-447 DDEVRSTS
+447 DDEIRSLST
-455 ITQTIFATNLKGTHH
+455 TQSIFATNLKGTHH
-470 LSKDFTIDWS
+470 LTKNFTLDWS

-488 EDPDRTYVTLTNT
+488 EDPDRTYVTLSNS
-501 VSTSSADVTASSDGS
+501 VSTEADADGNILS
-516 SDVDAV
+516 
-522 GGSIWDTN
+522 GNLWDSN
-530 KNIVKTL
+530 KNITKTF
-537 PKSMERRYQHNKDTD
+537 PKDAERRFQHNKDTD

-558 LSYDTHF
+558 LTYDTHF
-565 ANGVDALWKAG
+565 ANDVEALWKAG
-576 AQYRCKERSNRY
+576 AQYRRKERCNRY
-588 YSYIFN
+588 YSYIFS
-594 PADISQQL
+594 PADNAQDL
-602 NGNGLD
+602 DGNGLE
-608 QFAAIDWVCKTPYS
+608 QFDNVDWVCKTPYS

-628 YDSKEH
+628 YNSKEY
-634 IGGAYAMV
+634 IGGAYAML
-642 TFRSNLG
+642 TLKTKIG

-665 MLQHFRNMGQVGEQ
+665 MLQHFRNMGQTGEQ
-679 SYWDYLPSASI
+679 SYWDYLPSASL
-690 KWTPTKK
+690 KWTPTKN
-697 MNVRLSYYRSI
+697 MNIRLSYYRSI

-721 QGEEYQEKG
+721 MGEEYQEKG

-745 WEWFPSATEQV
+745 WEWFPSKTEQI

-765 KDPIEQVFVTS
+765 KDPIEQAFVTS

-786 YYLPDNLGNAKNMG
+786 YYMPDNLGNAKNMG

-812 GLKANYTYTHSE
+812 GIKANYTYTYSK
-824 ITTSKREYQEG
+824 ITTSKREYKEG
-835 SAEYKTGVTQTRPLV
+835 SAEYKSGVTQSRPLV
-850 NQAPHTANLSLL
+850 NQAPRTANISLL
-862 YKDTSHGW
+862 YKDTENGW
-870 NAQLAAS
+870 NAQLAS
-877 YTGTKLALVSPFKDA
+877 SFTGAKLALVSPFKDA

-901 LDLSAEKQFKNGFSV
+901 LDLSAEKQFKNGFSI
-916 FLKANNLLDAK
+916 FFKANNLLDAK
-927 RERFL
+927 RERYL
-932 KTVNKSNLE
+932 KTVNESNLQYADQKSN
-941 YEGQKSDKTIV
+941 KTII
-952 GTYQYGR
+952 GTYKYGR

>member
-1 MKRILISAALLAATT
+1 MKRLFMSAALLAA
-16 SALQA
+16 SATAIQA

-39 TVIRVKELPN
+39 TVVRVKELPN
-49 VSTTTGLD
+49 VGTTTGLD
-57 GTFTLHELPDKGKF
+57 GSFILHELPDKGKYTLVVSF
-71 TIIVTYM
+71 M
-78 SYKTKEMVVDLA
+78 AYKTKEIVVDVA
-90 KDYSK
+90 NDDKVD
-95 GGKDGKDGQ
+95 
-104 FTIAM
+104 IPM
-109 DEDTKQL
+109 DEDLKQL
-116 GEVVVTGHREYR
+116 GEVVVTGRREYR

-247 MKDAPSRFQLQANA
+247 MKDAPSCFQLQANA
-261 AIGATDYFWKDGRN
+261 AIGTTDYFWKDGRD

-281 SDYTHKAPYEAFG
+281 SDYTKKAPYEAFG
-294 SEYKAQMGSSKD
+294 SEYKASMS
-306 GSSQIGD
+306 D
-313 FKAGP
+313 FKNGP
-318 TQLKSYSNP
+318 MQLKSHSMP
-327 APNFIGGLSI
+327 AHNFIGGLSV

-368 KMASGEQAMYISNL
+368 KMASGEQAMYISKLN
-382 HHRYYSIHDLTAG
+382 HRYYSIHDLTTG
-395 AHAKIDLTL
+395 VHAKVDLTL
-404 GNQLMPGAHKLEW
+404 PKHKIEW
-417 YNMYVRTNSKGIRYN
+417 YNMYVRTNSKGVRYN
-432 NGISTEYIGADSYTQ
+432 NSIGTEYIGANSYTQ
-447 DDEVRSTS
+447 DDEIRSLST
-455 ITQTIFATNLKGTHH
+455 TQSIFATNLKGTHH
-470 LSKDFTIDWS
+470 LTKNFTLDWS

-488 EDPDRTYVTLTNT
+488 EDPDRTYVTLSNS
-501 VSTSSADVTASSDGS
+501 VSTEADADGNILS
-516 SDVDAV
+516 
-522 GGSIWDTN
+522 GNLWDTN
-530 KNIVKTL
+530 KNITKTF
-537 PKSMERRYQHNKDTD
+537 PKDAERRFQHNMDTD

-558 LSYDTHF
+558 LTYDTHF
-565 ANGVDALWKAG
+565 ANDVEALWKAG
-576 AQYRCKERSNRY
+576 AQYRRKERSNRY
-588 YSYIFN
+588 YSYIFS
-594 PADISQQL
+594 PADNAQDL
-602 NGNGLD
+602 DGNGLE
-608 QFAAIDWVCKTPYS
+608 QFDNVDWVCKTPYS

-642 TFRSNLG
+642 TLKTKLG
-649 ELNAGFRA
+649 ELIAGFRA

-665 MLQHFRNMGQVGEQ
+665 MLQHFRNMGQTGEQ
-679 SYWDYLPSASI
+679 SYWDYLPSASL
-690 KWTPTKK
+690 KWTPTKN
-697 MNVRLSYYRSI
+697 MNIRLSYYRSI

-721 QGEEYQEKG
+721 MGEEYQEKG
-730 NPNLKRARIDNIDLR
+730 NPNLKRARIDNVDLR
-745 WEWFPSATEQV
+745 WEWFPSKTEQI

-786 YYLPDNLGNAKNMG
+786 YYMPDNLGNAKNMG

-812 GLKANYTYTHSE
+812 GIKANYTYTYSK
-824 ITTSKREYQEG
+824 ITTSKREYKEG
-835 SAEYKTGVTQTRPLV
+835 SAEYKSGVTQSRPLV
-850 NQAPHTANLSLL
+850 NQAPHTANISLL
-862 YKDTSHGW
+862 YKDTENGW
-870 NAQLAAS
+870 NAQLAS
-877 YTGTKLALVSPFKDA
+877 SFTGAKLALVSPFKDA

-901 LDLSAEKQFKNGFSV
+901 IDLSAEKQFKNGFSI
-916 FLKANNLLDAK
+916 FFKANNLLDAK
-927 RERFL
+927 RERYL
-932 KTVNKSNLE
+932 KTVNESNLQ

>member
-1 MKRILISAALLAATT
+1 MKRFLFTAALLTAAT
-16 SALQA
+16 SAITA

-29 DNKTGEPLIG
+29 DHKTGEPLIG
-39 TVIRVKELPN
+39 TVIRVKELPS

-57 GTFTLHELPDKGKF
+57 GTFTLRELPDRGRY
-71 TIIVTYM
+71 TLVVSYM
-78 SYKTKEMVVDLA
+78 AYKTREMVVDVA
-90 KDYSK
+90 KDYDK
-95 GGKDGKDGQ
+95 GSEKGKDGQ
-104 FTIAM
+104 LIIAL
-109 DEDTKQL
+109 DEDLQQL
-116 GEVVVTGHREYR
+116 GEVVVTGRREYR

-133 VETVKNAGNVLN
+133 VETVKNAASVLN

-171 MERDASGEASY
+171 MEHDASGEASY

-191 YNYTLVNGVKIPSPD
+191 YTYTLVNGVKIPSPD
-206 DKNRYIPLN
+206 DKNRYVPLN

-247 MKDAPSRFQLQANA
+247 MKDAPARFQLQANA
-261 AIGATDYFWKDGRN
+261 AVGMSDYFWSGARD
-275 YLTSNR
+275 YLTTNR
-281 SDYTHKAPYEAFG
+281 SDYTHRSPYEAFG
-294 SEYKAQMGSSKD
+294 SDYKASAS
-306 GSSQIGD
+306 D
-313 FKAGP
+313 FRNGP
-318 TQLKSYSNP
+318 VQLKSHATP
-327 APNFIGGLSI
+327 APNFIGGLSV
-337 GNRFWND
+337 GDRFWNN
-344 RLGVMLAGSIQNTFR
+344 RIGVMLAGSVQNTFR

-368 KMASGEQAMYISNL
+368 KMALGEQAMYISTLN
-382 HHRYYSIHDLTAG
+382 HRYYSVHDFTAG
-395 AHAKIDLTL
+395 LHAKLDLSFS
-404 GNQLMPGAHKLEW
+404 NHKLEW
-417 YNMYVRTNSKGIRYN
+417 YNMYVRTNSKGVRYN
-432 NGISTEYIGADSYTQ
+432 NGVNTEYISADSYTQ
-447 DDEVRSTS
+447 DDELRSIS
-455 ITQTIFATNLKGTHH
+455 STQSIFATNLKGTHR
-470 LSKDFTIDWS
+470 LTDRFTVDWS
-480 GIFSQAKE
+480 GVFSQARA

-501 VSTSSADVTASSDGS
+501 VDRSAGAEG
-516 SDVDAV
+516 DAV
-522 GGSIWDTN
+522 SGDIWSQE
-530 KNIVKTL
+530 KNILKTL
-537 PKSMERRYQHNKDTD
+537 PKSAERRFQHNKDTD

-558 LSYDTHF
+558 LAYDTRF
-565 ANGVDALWKAG
+565 GDKLDALWKAG
-576 AQYRCKERSNRY
+576 AQYRRKERSNRY
-588 YSYIFN
+588 YSYVFN

-602 NGNGLD
+602 DGNGYE
-608 QFAAIDWVCKTPYS
+608 QFANVDWVCKTPYS

-634 IGGAYAMV
+634 IGGVYAMA
-642 TFRSNLG
+642 TLSSALG
-649 ELNAGFRA
+649 ELNVGLRA

-679 SYWDYLPSASI
+679 SYWDYLPSASV

-697 MNVRLSYYRSI
+697 MNVRFSYYRSI

-730 NPNLKRARIDNIDLR
+730 NPELKRARIDNIDLR
-745 WEWFPSATEQV
+745 WEWFPSSTEQI

-765 KDPIEQVFVTS
+765 KNPIEQVFVTS

-786 YYLPDNLGNAKNMG
+786 YYMPANLGNAKNMG

-812 GLKANYTYTHSE
+812 GVKANYTYTHSE
-824 ITTSKREYQEG
+824 ITTSKRQYKEG

-862 YKDTSHGW
+862 YKDTEHGW

-877 YTGTKLALVSPFKDA
+877 FTGTKLALVSPFKDA

-901 LDLSAEKQFKNGFSV
+901 LDFSAEKKFHNGISLF
-916 FLKANNLLDAK
+916 FKANNLLDAK
-927 RERFL
+927 RERYL
-932 KTVNKSNLE
+932 KTVNQSNLE

-952 GTYQYGR
+952 GTYRYGR

>member
-1 MKRILISAALLAATT
+1 MKRLFMSAALLAA
-16 SALQA
+16 SATAIQA

-39 TVIRVKELPN
+39 TVVRVKELPN
-49 VSTTTGLD
+49 VGTTTGLD
-57 GTFTLHELPDKGKF
+57 GSFTLHELPDKGKYTLVVSF
-71 TIIVTYM
+71 M
-78 SYKTKEMVVDLA
+78 AYKTKEIVVDVA
-90 KDYSK
+90 NDDKVD
-95 GGKDGKDGQ
+95 
-104 FTIAM
+104 IPM
-109 DEDTKQL
+109 DEDLKQL
-116 GEVVVTGHREYR
+116 GEVVVTGRREYR

-247 MKDAPSRFQLQANA
+247 MKDAPSCFQLQANA
-261 AIGATDYFWKDGRN
+261 AIGTTDYFWKDGRD

-281 SDYTHKAPYEAFG
+281 SDYTKKAPYEAFG
-294 SEYKAQMGSSKD
+294 SEYKASMS
-306 GSSQIGD
+306 D
-313 FKAGP
+313 FKNGP
-318 TQLKSYSNP
+318 MQLKSHSMP
-327 APNFIGGLSI
+327 APNFIGGLSV

-368 KMASGEQAMYISNL
+368 KMASGEQAMYISKLN
-382 HHRYYSIHDLTAG
+382 HRYYSIHDLTTG
-395 AHAKIDLTL
+395 VHAKVDLTL
-404 GNQLMPGAHKLEW
+404 PKHKIEW
-417 YNMYVRTNSKGIRYN
+417 YNMYVRTNSKGVRYN
-432 NGISTEYIGADSYTQ
+432 NSIGTEYIGANSYTQ
-447 DDEVRSTS
+447 DDEIRSLST
-455 ITQTIFATNLKGTHH
+455 TQSIFATNLKGTHH
-470 LSKDFTIDWS
+470 LTKNFTLDWS

-488 EDPDRTYVTLTNT
+488 EDPDRTYVTLSNS
-501 VSTSSADVTASSDGS
+501 VSTEADADGNILS
-516 SDVDAV
+516 
-522 GGSIWDTN
+522 GNLWDSN
-530 KNIVKTL
+530 KNITKTF
-537 PKSMERRYQHNKDTD
+537 PKDAERRFQHNKDTD

-558 LSYDTHF
+558 LTYDTHF
-565 ANGVDALWKAG
+565 ANDVEALWKAG
-576 AQYRCKERSNRY
+576 AQYRRKERSNRY
-588 YSYIFN
+588 YSYIFS
-594 PADISQQL
+594 PADNAQDL
-602 NGNGLD
+602 DGNGLE
-608 QFAAIDWVCKTPYS
+608 QFDNVDWVCKTPYS

-634 IGGAYAMV
+634 IGGPYTMV
-642 TFRSNLG
+642 TLKTKIG
-649 ELNAGFRA
+649 ELIAGFRA

-665 MLQHFRNMGQVGEQ
+665 MLQHFRNMGQTGEQ
-679 SYWDYLPSASI
+679 SYWDYLPSASL
-690 KWTPTKK
+690 KWTPTKN
-697 MNVRLSYYRSI
+697 MNIRLSYYRSI

-721 QGEEYQEKG
+721 MGEEYQEKG

-745 WEWFPSATEQV
+745 WEWFPSKTEQI

-786 YYLPDNLGNAKNMG
+786 YYMPDNLGNAKNMG

-812 GLKANYTYTHSE
+812 GIKANYTYTYSK
-824 ITTSKREYQEG
+824 ITTSKREYKEG
-835 SAEYKTGVTQTRPLV
+835 SAEYKSGVTQSRPLV
-850 NQAPHTANLSLL
+850 NQAPHTANISLL
-862 YKDTSHGW
+862 YKDTENGW
-870 NAQLAAS
+870 NAQLAS
-877 YTGTKLALVSPFKDA
+877 SFTGAKLALVSPFKDA

-901 LDLSAEKQFKNGFSV
+901 LDLSAEKQFKNGFSI
-916 FLKANNLLDAK
+916 FFKANNLLDAK
-927 RERFL
+927 RERYL
-932 KTVNKSNLE
+932 KTVNESNLQYADQKSN
-941 YEGQKSDKTIV
+941 KTII
-952 GTYQYGR
+952 GTYKYGR

>member
-1 MKRILISAALLAATT
+1 MKILFMSAALLAA
-16 SALQA
+16 SATAIQA

-39 TVIRVKELPN
+39 TVVRVKELPN
-49 VSTTTGLD
+49 VGTTTGLD
-57 GTFTLHELPDKGKF
+57 GSFTLHELPDKGKYTLVVSF
-71 TIIVTYM
+71 M
-78 SYKTKEMVVDLA
+78 AYKTKEIVVDVA
-90 KDYSK
+90 NDDKVD
-95 GGKDGKDGQ
+95 
-104 FTIAM
+104 IPM
-109 DEDTKQL
+109 DEDLKQL
-116 GEVVVTGHREYR
+116 GEVVVTGRREYR

-191 YNYTLVNGVKIPSPD
+191 YNYTLVNGVKISSPD

-247 MKDAPSRFQLQANA
+247 MKDAPSRFQFQANA
-261 AIGATDYFWKDGRN
+261 AIGTTDYFWKDGRD

-281 SDYTHKAPYEAFG
+281 SDYTKKAPYEAFG
-294 SEYKAQMGSSKD
+294 SEYKASMS
-306 GSSQIGD
+306 D
-313 FKAGP
+313 FKNGP
-318 TQLKSYSNP
+318 MQLKSHSMP
-327 APNFIGGLSI
+327 APNFIGGLSV

-368 KMASGEQAMYISNL
+368 KMASGEQAMYISKLN
-382 HHRYYSIHDLTAG
+382 HRYYSIHDLTTG
-395 AHAKIDLTL
+395 VHAKVDLTL
-404 GNQLMPGAHKLEW
+404 PKHKIEW
-417 YNMYVRTNSKGIRYN
+417 YNMYVRTNSKGVRYN
-432 NGISTEYIGADSYTQ
+432 NSIGTEYIGANSYTQ
-447 DDEVRSTS
+447 DDEIRSLST
-455 ITQTIFATNLKGTHH
+455 TQSIFATNLKGTHP
-470 LSKDFTIDWS
+470 LTKNFTLDWS

-488 EDPDRTYVTLTNT
+488 EDPDRTYVTLSNS
-501 VSTSSADVTASSDGS
+501 VSTEADAEGNILSGNL
-516 SDVDAV
+516 
-522 GGSIWDTN
+522 WDTN
-530 KNIVKTL
+530 KNITKTF
-537 PKSMERRYQHNKDTD
+537 PKDAERRFQHNMDTD

-558 LSYDTHF
+558 LTYDTHF
-565 ANGVDALWKAG
+565 ANDVEALWKAG
-576 AQYRCKERSNRY
+576 AQYRRKERCNRY
-588 YSYIFN
+588 YSYIFS
-594 PADISQQL
+594 PADNAQDL
-602 NGNGLD
+602 DGNGLE
-608 QFAAIDWVCKTPYS
+608 QFDNVDWVCKTPYS

-642 TFRSNLG
+642 TLKTKLG
-649 ELNAGFRA
+649 ELIAGFRA

-665 MLQHFRNMGQVGEQ
+665 MLQHFRNMGQTGEQ
-679 SYWDYLPSASI
+679 SYWDYLPSASL
-690 KWTPTKK
+690 KWTPTKN
-697 MNVRLSYYRSI
+697 MNIRLSYYRSI

-721 QGEEYQEKG
+721 MGEEYQEKG

-745 WEWFPSATEQV
+745 WEWFPSKTEQI

-786 YYLPDNLGNAKNMG
+786 YYMPDNLGNAKNMG

-812 GLKANYTYTHSE
+812 GIKANYTYTYSK
-824 ITTSKREYQEG
+824 ITTSKREYKEG
-835 SAEYKTGVTQTRPLV
+835 SAEYKSGVTQSRPLV
-850 NQAPHTANLSLL
+850 NQAPHTANISLL
-862 YKDTSHGW
+862 YKDTENGW
-870 NAQLAAS
+870 NAQLAS
-877 YTGTKLALVSPFKDA
+877 SFTGAKLALVSPFKDA

-901 LDLSAEKQFKNGFSV
+901 LDLSAEKQFKNGFSI
-916 FLKANNLLDAK
+916 FFKANNLLDAK
-927 RERFL
+927 RERYL
-932 KTVNKSNLE
+932 KTVNESNLE

>member
-1 MKRILISAALLAATT
+1 MKRLFMSAALLAA
-16 SALQA
+16 SATAIQA

-39 TVIRVKELPN
+39 TVVRVKELPN
-49 VSTTTGLD
+49 VGTTTGLD
-57 GTFTLHELPDKGKF
+57 GSFTLHELPDKGKY
-71 TIIVTYM
+71 TLIVSFM
-78 SYKTKEMVVDLA
+78 AYKTKEIVVDVA
-90 KDYSK
+90 NDDKVD
-95 GGKDGKDGQ
+95 
-104 FTIAM
+104 IPM
-109 DEDTKQL
+109 DEDLKQL
-116 GEVVVTGHREYR
+116 GEVVVTGRREYR
-128 SDRSA
+128 SDHSA
-133 VETVKNAGNVLN
+133 VESVKNAGNVLN

-247 MKDAPSRFQLQANA
+247 MKDAPSCFQLQANA
-261 AIGATDYFWKDGRN
+261 AIGTTDYFWKDGRD

-281 SDYTHKAPYEAFG
+281 SDYTKKAPYEAFG
-294 SEYKAQMGSSKD
+294 SEYKACMS
-306 GSSQIGD
+306 D
-313 FKAGP
+313 FKNGP
-318 TQLKSYSNP
+318 MQLKSHSMP
-327 APNFIGGLSI
+327 APNFIGGLSV

-368 KMASGEQAMYISNL
+368 KMASGEQAMYISKLN
-382 HHRYYSIHDLTAG
+382 HRYYSIHDLTTG
-395 AHAKIDLTL
+395 VHAKVDLTL
-404 GNQLMPGAHKLEW
+404 PKHKIEW
-417 YNMYVRTNSKGIRYN
+417 YNMYVRTNSKGVRYN
-432 NGISTEYIGADSYTQ
+432 NSIGTEYIGANSYTQ
-447 DDEVRSTS
+447 DDEIRSLST
-455 ITQTIFATNLKGTHH
+455 TQSIFATNLKGTHH
-470 LSKDFTIDWS
+470 LTKNFTLDWS

-488 EDPDRTYVTLTNT
+488 EDPDRTYVTLSNS
-501 VSTSSADVTASSDGS
+501 VSTEADADGNILS
-516 SDVDAV
+516 
-522 GGSIWDTN
+522 GNLWDTN
-530 KNIVKTL
+530 KNITKTF
-537 PKSMERRYQHNKDTD
+537 PKDAERRFQHNMDTD

-558 LSYDTHF
+558 LTYDTHF
-565 ANGVDALWKAG
+565 ANDVEALWKAG
-576 AQYRCKERSNRY
+576 AQYRRKERSNRY
-588 YSYIFN
+588 YSYIFS
-594 PADISQQL
+594 PAENAQDL
-602 NGNGLD
+602 DGNGLE
-608 QFAAIDWVCKTPYS
+608 QFDNVDWVCKTPYS

-642 TFRSNLG
+642 TLKTKLG
-649 ELNAGFRA
+649 ELIAGFRA

-665 MLQHFRNMGQVGEQ
+665 MLQHFRNMGQTGEQ
-679 SYWDYLPSASI
+679 SYWDYLPSASL

-697 MNVRLSYYRSI
+697 MNIRLSYYRSI

-721 QGEEYQEKG
+721 MGEEYQEKG

-745 WEWFPSATEQV
+745 WEWFPSKTEQI

-786 YYLPDNLGNAKNMG
+786 YYMPDNLGNAKNMG

-812 GLKANYTYTHSE
+812 GIKANYTYTYSK
-824 ITTSKREYQEG
+824 ITTSKREYKEG
-835 SAEYKTGVTQTRPLV
+835 SAEYKSGVTQSRPLV
-850 NQAPHTANLSLL
+850 NQAPHTANISLL
-862 YKDTSHGW
+862 YKDTENGW
-870 NAQLAAS
+870 NAQLAS
-877 YTGTKLALVSPFKDA
+877 SFTGAKLVLVSPFKDA

-901 LDLSAEKQFKNGFSV
+901 LDLSAEKQFKNGFSI
-916 FLKANNLLDAK
+916 FFKANNLLDAK
-927 RERFL
+927 RERYL
-932 KTVNKSNLE
+932 KTVNESNLE

>member
-1 MKRILISAALLAATT
+1 MKRLLFSAALLAA
-16 SALQA
+16 SATAIQA

-49 VSTTTGLD
+49 VGTTTGLD
-57 GTFTLHELPDKGKF
+57 GSFTLHELPDKGKY
-71 TIIVTYM
+71 TLVVTFM
-78 SYKTKEMVVDLA
+78 AYKTKEIVVDVA
-90 KDYSK
+90 NDEKVD
-95 GGKDGKDGQ
+95 
-104 FTIAM
+104 IPM
-109 DEDTKQL
+109 DEDLKQL

-261 AIGATDYFWKDGRN
+261 AIGTTDYFWKDGRD

-281 SDYTHKAPYEAFG
+281 SDYTKKAPYEAFG
-294 SEYKAQMGSSKD
+294 SEYKASIS
-306 GSSQIGD
+306 D
-313 FKAGP
+313 FKNGP
-318 TQLKSYSNP
+318 MQLKSHSMP
-327 APNFIGGLSI
+327 APNFVGGLSI

-344 RLGVMLAGSIQNTFR
+344 RLGVMLAGSVQNTFR

-368 KMASGEQAMYISNL
+368 KMASGEQAMYISKLN
-382 HHRYYSIHDLTAG
+382 HRYYSIHDLTTG

-404 GNQLMPGAHKLEW
+404 PGHKIEW
-417 YNMYVRTNSKGIRYN
+417 YNMYVRTNSKGVRYN
-432 NGISTEYIGADSYTQ
+432 NTIGTEYIGANSYTQ
-447 DDEVRSTS
+447 DDEIRSLST
-455 ITQTIFATNLKGTHH
+455 TQSIFATNLKGTHH
-470 LSKDFTIDWS
+470 LTKNFTLDWS

-488 EDPDRTYVTLTNT
+488 EDPDRTYVTLSNS
-501 VSTSSADVTASSDGS
+501 VSTEANAEGNILSGNL
-516 SDVDAV
+516 
-522 GGSIWDTN
+522 WDTN
-530 KNIVKTL
+530 KNITKTF
-537 PKSMERRYQHNKDTD
+537 PKDAERRFQHNMDTD

-558 LSYDTHF
+558 LTYDTYF
-565 ANGVDALWKAG
+565 ANDVEALWKAG
-576 AQYRCKERSNRY
+576 AQYRRKERCNRY
-588 YSYIFN
+588 YSYIFS
-594 PADISQQL
+594 PADNAQDL
-602 NGNGLD
+602 DGNGLE
-608 QFAAIDWVCKTPYS
+608 QFDNVDWVCKTPYS

-642 TFRSNLG
+642 TLKTKLG
-649 ELNAGFRA
+649 ELIAGFRA

-665 MLQHFRNMGQVGEQ
+665 MLQHFRNMGQTGEQ
-679 SYWDYLPSASI
+679 SYWDYLPSASL

-697 MNVRLSYYRSI
+697 MNIRLSYYRSI

-721 QGEEYQEKG
+721 MGEEYQEKG

-745 WEWFPSATEQV
+745 WEWFPSNTEQV

-786 YYLPDNLGNAKNMG
+786 YYMPDNLGNAKNMG

-812 GLKANYTYTHSE
+812 GIKANYTYTYSK
-824 ITTSKREYQEG
+824 ITTSKREYKEG
-835 SAEYKTGVTQTRPLV
+835 SAEYKSGVTQSRPLV
-850 NQAPHTANLSLL
+850 NQAPHTANISLL
-862 YKDTSHGW
+862 YKDTENGW
-870 NAQLAAS
+870 NAQLASSFTCA
-877 YTGTKLALVSPFKDA
+877 KLALVSPFKDA

-901 LDLSAEKQFKNGFSV
+901 LDLSAEKQFKNGFSIFV
-916 FLKANNLLDAK
+916 KANNLLDAK
-927 RERFL
+927 RERYL
-932 KTVNKSNLE
+932 KTVNESNLQYAE
-941 YEGQKSDKTIV
+941 QKSDKTII
-952 GTYQYGR
+952 GTYKYGR

>member
-1 MKRILISAALLAATT
+1 MKRLLFSAALLAA
-16 SALQA
+16 SATAIQA

-49 VSTTTGLD
+49 VGTTTGLD
-57 GTFTLHELPDKGKF
+57 GSFTLHELPDKGKY
-71 TIIVTYM
+71 TLVVTFM
-78 SYKTKEMVVDLA
+78 AYKTKEIVVDVA
-90 KDYSK
+90 NDEKVD
-95 GGKDGKDGQ
+95 
-104 FTIAM
+104 IPM
-109 DEDTKQL
+109 DEDLKQL

-261 AIGATDYFWKDGRN
+261 AIGTTDYFWKDGRE

-281 SDYTHKAPYEAFG
+281 SDYTKKAPYEAFG
-294 SEYKAQMGSSKD
+294 SEYKASIS
-306 GSSQIGD
+306 D
-313 FKAGP
+313 FKNGP
-318 TQLKSYSNP
+318 VQLKSHSMP

-337 GNRFWND
+337 GNRFWDD
-344 RLGVMLAGSIQNTFR
+344 RLGVMLAGSVQNTFR

-368 KMASGEQAMYISNL
+368 KMASGEQAMYISKLN
-382 HHRYYSIHDLTAG
+382 HRYYSIHDLTTG

-404 GNQLMPGAHKLEW
+404 PGHKIEW
-417 YNMYVRTNSKGIRYN
+417 YNMYVRTNSKGVRYN
-432 NGISTEYIGADSYTQ
+432 NTIGTEYIGANSYTQ
-447 DDEVRSTS
+447 DDEIRSLST
-455 ITQTIFATNLKGTHH
+455 TQSIFATNLKGIHH
-470 LSKDFTIDWS
+470 LTKNFTLDWS

-488 EDPDRTYVTLTNT
+488 EDPDRTYVTLSNS
-501 VSTSSADVTASSDGS
+501 VSTETAADGNILSGNL
-516 SDVDAV
+516 
-522 GGSIWDTN
+522 WDTN
-530 KNIVKTL
+530 KNITKTF
-537 PKSMERRYQHNKDTD
+537 PKDAERRFQHNKDTD

-558 LSYDTHF
+558 LTYDTHF
-565 ANGVDALWKAG
+565 ANDVEALWKAG
-576 AQYRCKERSNRY
+576 AQYRRKERSNRY
-588 YSYIFN
+588 YSYIFS
-594 PADISQQL
+594 PADNAQDL
-602 NGNGLD
+602 DGNGLE
-608 QFAAIDWVCKTPYS
+608 QFDNVDWVCKTPYS

-642 TFRSNLG
+642 TFKSKFG

-665 MLQHFRNMGQVGEQ
+665 MLQHFRNMGQTGEQ
-679 SYWDYLPSASI
+679 SYWDYLPSASL

-721 QGEEYQEKG
+721 MGEEYQEKG

-745 WEWFPSATEQV
+745 WEWFPSNTEQV

-786 YYLPDNLGNAKNMG
+786 YYMPDNLGNAKNMG

-812 GLKANYTYTHSE
+812 GIKANYTYTYSK
-824 ITTSKREYQEG
+824 ITTSKREYKEG
-835 SAEYKTGVTQTRPLV
+835 SAEYKSGVTQSRPLV
-850 NQAPHTANLSLL
+850 NQAPHTANISLL
-862 YKDTSHGW
+862 YKDTENGW
-870 NAQLAAS
+870 NAQLAS
-877 YTGTKLALVSPFKDA
+877 SFTGAKLALVSPFKDA

-901 LDLSAEKQFKNGFSV
+901 LDLSAEKQFKNGFSI
-916 FLKANNLLDAK
+916 FFKANNLLDAK
-927 RERFL
+927 RERYL
-932 KTVNKSNLE
+932 KTVNESNLQ
-941 YEGQKSDKTIV
+941 YAGQKSDKTVI
-952 GTYQYGR
+952 GTYKYGR

>member
-1 MKRILISAALLAATT
+1 MKILFMSAALLAA
-16 SALQA
+16 SATAIQA

-39 TVIRVKELPN
+39 TVVRVKELPN
-49 VSTTTGLD
+49 VGTTTGLD
-57 GTFTLHELPDKGKF
+57 GSFTLHELPDKGKYTLVVSF
-71 TIIVTYM
+71 M
-78 SYKTKEMVVDLA
+78 AYKTKEIVVDVA
-90 KDYSK
+90 NDDKVD
-95 GGKDGKDGQ
+95 
-104 FTIAM
+104 IPM
-109 DEDTKQL
+109 DEDLKQL
-116 GEVVVTGHREYR
+116 GEVVVTGRREYR

-133 VETVKNAGNVLN
+133 VESVKNAGNVLN

-247 MKDAPSRFQLQANA
+247 MKDAPSCFQLQANA
-261 AIGATDYFWKDGRN
+261 AIGTTDYFWKDGRD

-281 SDYTHKAPYEAFG
+281 SDYTKKAPYEAFG
-294 SEYKAQMGSSKD
+294 SEYKASMS
-306 GSSQIGD
+306 D
-313 FKAGP
+313 FKNGP
-318 TQLKSYSNP
+318 VQLKSHSMP
-327 APNFIGGLSI
+327 APNFIGGLSV

-368 KMASGEQAMYISNL
+368 KMASGEQAMYISKLN
-382 HHRYYSIHDLTAG
+382 HRYYSIHNLTTG
-395 AHAKIDLTL
+395 VHAKVDLTL
-404 GNQLMPGAHKLEW
+404 PKHKIEW
-417 YNMYVRTNSKGIRYN
+417 YNMYVRTNSKGVRYN
-432 NGISTEYIGADSYTQ
+432 NSIGTEYIGANSYTQ
-447 DDEVRSTS
+447 DDEIRSLST
-455 ITQTIFATNLKGTHH
+455 TQSIFATNLKGTHH
-470 LSKDFTIDWS
+470 LTKNFTLDWS

-488 EDPDRTYVTLTNT
+488 EDPDRTYVTLSNS
-501 VSTSSADVTASSDGS
+501 VSTEADADGNILS
-516 SDVDAV
+516 
-522 GGSIWDTN
+522 GNLWDSN
-530 KNIVKTL
+530 KNITKTF
-537 PKSMERRYQHNKDTD
+537 PKDAERRFQHNKDTD

-558 LSYDTHF
+558 LTYDTHF
-565 ANGVDALWKAG
+565 ANDVEALWKAG
-576 AQYRCKERSNRY
+576 AQYRRKERSNRY
-588 YSYIFN
+588 YSYIFS
-594 PADISQQL
+594 PADNAQDL
-602 NGNGLD
+602 DGNGLE
-608 QFAAIDWVCKTPYS
+608 QFDNVDWVCKTPYS

-628 YDSKEH
+628 YNSKEH

-642 TFRSNLG
+642 TLKTKLG
-649 ELNAGFRA
+649 ELIAGFRA

-665 MLQHFRNMGQVGEQ
+665 MLQHFRNMGQTGEQ
-679 SYWDYLPSASI
+679 SYWDYLPSASL
-690 KWTPTKK
+690 KWTPTKN
-697 MNVRLSYYRSI
+697 MNIRLSYYRSI

-721 QGEEYQEKG
+721 MGEEYQEKG

-745 WEWFPSATEQV
+745 WEWFPSKTEQI

-786 YYLPDNLGNAKNMG
+786 YYMPDNLGNAKNMG

-812 GLKANYTYTHSE
+812 GIKANYTYTYSK
-824 ITTSKREYQEG
+824 ITTSKREYKEG
-835 SAEYKTGVTQTRPLV
+835 SAEYKSGVTQSRPLV
-850 NQAPHTANLSLL
+850 NQAPHTANISLL
-862 YKDTSHGW
+862 YKDTENGW
-870 NAQLAAS
+870 NAQLAS
-877 YTGTKLALVSPFKDA
+877 SFTGAKLALVSPFKDA

-901 LDLSAEKQFKNGFSV
+901 LDLSAEKQFKNGFSI
-916 FLKANNLLDAK
+916 FFKANNLLDAK
-927 RERFL
+927 RERYL
-932 KTVNKSNLE
+932 KTVNESNLQ
-941 YEGQKSDKTIV
+941 YAGQKSDKTII
-952 GTYQYGR
+952 GTYKYGR

>member
-1 MKRILISAALLAATT
+1 MKRLFMSAALLAA
-16 SALQA
+16 SATAIQA

-39 TVIRVKELPN
+39 TVVRVKELPN
-49 VSTTTGLD
+49 VGTTTGLD
-57 GTFTLHELPDKGKF
+57 GSFTLHELPDKGKYTLVVSF
-71 TIIVTYM
+71 M
-78 SYKTKEMVVDLA
+78 AYKTKEIVVDVA
-90 KDYSK
+90 NDEKVD
-95 GGKDGKDGQ
+95 
-104 FTIAM
+104 IPM
-109 DEDTKQL
+109 DEDLKQL
-116 GEVVVTGHREYR
+116 GEVVVTGRREYR

-145 VMSQQSIQLSP
+145 VMSLQSILLSP

-247 MKDAPSRFQLQANA
+247 MKDAPSCFQLQANA
-261 AIGATDYFWKDGRN
+261 AIGTTDYFWKDGRD

-281 SDYTHKAPYEAFG
+281 SDYTKKAPYVAFG
-294 SEYKAQMGSSKD
+294 SEYKASMS
-306 GSSQIGD
+306 D
-313 FKAGP
+313 FKNGP
-318 TQLKSYSNP
+318 VQLKSHSMP
-327 APNFIGGLSI
+327 APNFIGGLSV

-368 KMASGEQAMYISNL
+368 KMASGEQAMYISKLN
-382 HHRYYSIHDLTAG
+382 HRYYSIHDLTTG
-395 AHAKIDLTL
+395 VHAKFDLTL
-404 GNQLMPGAHKLEW
+404 PGHKIEW
-417 YNMYVRTNSKGIRYN
+417 YNMYVRTNSKGVRYN
-432 NGISTEYIGADSYTQ
+432 NSIGTEYIGANSYTQ
-447 DDEVRSTS
+447 DDEIRSLST
-455 ITQTIFATNLKGTHH
+455 TQSIFATNLKGTHH
-470 LSKDFTIDWS
+470 LTKNFTLDWS

-488 EDPDRTYVTLTNT
+488 EDPDRTYVTLSNS
-501 VSTSSADVTASSDGS
+501 VSTEADADGNILS
-516 SDVDAV
+516 
-522 GGSIWDTN
+522 GNLWDTN
-530 KNIVKTL
+530 KNITKTF
-537 PKSMERRYQHNKDTD
+537 PKDAERRFQHNMDTD

-558 LSYDTHF
+558 LTYDTHF
-565 ANGVDALWKAG
+565 ANDVEALWKAG
-576 AQYRCKERSNRY
+576 AQYRRKERCNRY
-588 YSYIFN
+588 YSYIFR
-594 PADISQQL
+594 PADNAQDL
-602 NGNGLD
+602 DGNGLELFD
-608 QFAAIDWVCKTPYS
+608 NVDWVCKTPYS

-642 TFRSNLG
+642 TLKTKLG
-649 ELNAGFRA
+649 ELIAGFRA

-665 MLQHFRNMGQVGEQ
+665 MLQHFRNMGQIGEQ
-679 SYWDYLPSASI
+679 SYWDYLPSASL
-690 KWTPTKK
+690 KWTPTKN
-697 MNVRLSYYRSI
+697 MNIRLSYYRSI

-721 QGEEYQEKG
+721 MGEEYQEKG

-745 WEWFPSATEQV
+745 WEWFPSKTEQI

-786 YYLPDNLGNAKNMG
+786 YYMPDNLGNAKNMG

-812 GLKANYTYTHSE
+812 GIKANYTYTYSK
-824 ITTSKREYQEG
+824 ITTSKREYKEG
-835 SAEYKTGVTQTRPLV
+835 SAEYKSGVTQSRPLV
-850 NQAPHTANLSLL
+850 NQAPHTANISLL
-862 YKDTSHGW
+862 YKDTENGW
-870 NAQLAAS
+870 NAQLAS
-877 YTGTKLALVSPFKDA
+877 SFTGAKLALVSPFKDA

-901 LDLSAEKQFKNGFSV
+901 LDLSAEKQFKNGFSI
-916 FLKANNLLDAK
+916 FFKANNLLDAK
-927 RERFL
+927 RERYL
-932 KTVNKSNLE
+932 KTVNESNLE